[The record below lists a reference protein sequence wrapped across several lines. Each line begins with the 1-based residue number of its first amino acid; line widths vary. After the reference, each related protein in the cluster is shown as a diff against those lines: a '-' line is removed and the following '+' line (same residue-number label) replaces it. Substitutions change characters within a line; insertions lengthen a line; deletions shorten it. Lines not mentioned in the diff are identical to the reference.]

1 MSIADSIIK
10 GTYGNNNTV
19 GIKYSSKKTSIAD
32 SIINGSYY
40 ETLKKRKKEKEEE
53 QKRIAEQQKL
63 EKEQQVKKQVEN
75 VSTYGPTTQTNKVQT
90 VTDKLKNIAPVSNE
104 AIKSNSQIGETQK
117 VTRSDVKAQ
126 QKATEINQDL
136 KNGNKAS
143 AIGAIL
149 NGIPEGIKSGV
160 AKSINALNILGART
174 FDEQD
179 KKINWMQDEILKDK
193 PNATANRLKDMP
205 SFANRAKNKLLDKAE
220 DLDDR
225 TAMHSKTVS
234 QIENSK
240 VKTAAGVSSSIGEM
254 VPAMISNIIAPGSGI
269 YASAVQNAGGSAM
282 ETLNSDRNNI
292 DKAVRTGVLKGTAS
306 ALTEKIT
313 GGNLI
318 AKGGLDNAI
327 GRVIKGNVKSKIGQ
341 NLLYK
346 GYQILGEMGEEQL
359 ENEAGYVIDKV
370 INNKDMPD
378 LKQRWEEATE
388 TAKMTGLTT
397 IALNLVGLGGGSID
411 DVELS
416 DMSTKDKKTI
426 KDILERAKK
435 TGTFKEGEL
444 ADLVSKTDVD
454 NKIAP
459 IKDLDYL
466 ESAKKNNIDTNNETV
481 RSIARITNERGIKAS
496 YDSNAF
502 TNTNQNAL
510 WRIKTDENGNVTREV
525 IINPNADTNKTLQNI
540 AIHELTHDIEGTE
553 QYNQIKDIIL
563 KYDKTKNGFE
573 EARKSL
579 AETYS
584 KMYDKN
590 SADFNEL
597 VDNEAVA
604 DILGNKLGDQDFI
617 NNLTMQN
624 RTLGQ
629 KIYDWVVDKFNKL
642 NGKLG
647 YKSEKIYWADVK
659 NKFENAFKQEYQNT
673 NNQTS
678 RFSIQTT
685 ADGNKY
691 VKVDTNQDIFEGKNI
706 NEQIKIARRY
716 ILDNFRENGINFN
729 ESNIKVTS
737 KTANEY
743 THPKNKLP
751 QSTRESKIKA
761 STELDNLL
769 NISEYQYSSKDD
781 GRHSFAKDGWDYY
794 KTVFEVNGVKFEGLI
809 NIAKDG
815 NKKTFYDVTKIK
827 RISQNRS
834 TSANAFSTSL
844 TNSNNSIAPIKDD
857 VNTTKY
863 SMQESENNTQLSERA
878 EKELHRYVHM
888 NKEELN
894 KAFSDAVENKENMLE
909 EYNRLSKEYKD
920 FQKSEEFINV
930 LKNED
935 YDSEIWSK
943 AGKYADKLRYYNENY
958 EKYKAQQDAINSLL
972 MGKKADVRSS
982 KQIVKEAEKHFGIT
996 DNFKETAYIDINGN
1010 QIDFSGKHEGGMSG
1024 SRSLDHR
1031 QINEIDIDMQ
1041 SFINM
1046 GNIRII
1052 PEGNGINLSMEPNEK
1067 QYITLSKYIDN
1078 ADGEIYIDIDKS
1090 SNTYDSAEYKAGTST
1105 SKIISDIQ
1113 YYFKNGTFP
1122 KQSELAQFR
1131 YSLTKN
1137 NAWQEYLNKNYK
1149 NTGRGETIKDVKL
1162 APVNNKT
1169 LKSIAPVNSETTN
1182 IQKNY
1187 NLTDEDLSVLNKIY
1201 EKEGKTE
1208 VLTKK
1213 EKAKILE
1220 KYASDKY
1227 KFGDSLDILAQKFVN
1242 KGHYIDKLSEDA
1254 KNPELKFMYDR
1265 NLNSFAE
1272 GQYVIGVAQTDN
1284 NGKKIGKSIND
1295 IWKPIEEAKLT
1306 KEFSDYLVN
1315 MHNANTS
1322 ERGKYIIGKDIG
1334 PTKSS
1339 AIALELEQKHPEF
1352 KKYAKEI
1359 KEFNHNNLLNLKD
1372 AGMITQDT
1380 IDYIE
1385 TMYPNY
1391 IPISRNFDGNSYVGD
1406 NEKTGAAGP
1415 LKRLKGGSTDIQP
1428 LKDGLAEQAI
1438 RIKRLINQNKLGQ
1451 ELAKT
1456 LVNAKV
1462 DENIDVEVAQSLL
1475 FELDTL
1481 VDTDQKGNK
1490 YYTYFEDGKLQ
1501 KLKINDKLYESLRP
1515 SERSKIES
1523 TLTLKGIQ
1531 KLTNLQRSLL
1541 TSDNPVFIATNFF
1554 KDIQDGAFNSKYSKK
1569 FFKNYGKALNEIVTK
1584 GKYYESYMA
1593 NGGMSNTY
1601 FEYDT
1606 GVKKKGNK
1614 FVEKIRN
1621 ANEIVEQLPRLSE
1634 FISTLEDGKSLNE
1647 ALYNAAEIT
1656 TNFKRGGDIT
1666 KAFNRNGFN
1675 FLNASIQGL
1684 DKQFRNFSGK
1694 NGAKGYANLLVKATV
1709 MGVAPAV
1716 LNHMLLDDDDD
1727 YEKLPESTKDLYYL
1741 FKYGDGKF
1749 IRIPK
1754 GRVLSIFGSAARRTL
1769 ETAEGQEEAWKDFKN
1784 TVKNQIAPNNPWEDN
1799 LLAPIRAVKNN
1810 KTWYGGDLVSSRLQK
1825 ELPKNQYD
1833 ETTDNLSKWLG
1844 AKLNVSPKKINY
1856 LIDQYSG
1863 GIGDVL
1869 LPEITPQAKKNVIV
1883 DKFTTDSVLKNKNV
1897 GKFYETLEKQTQ
1909 IANDSFATDE
1919 DQLQLKYLNSVSK
1932 EMGDL
1937 YKEKRKIQMSN
1948 ISNKEKTA
1956 KVREIQEKIN
1966 TLAEKGLSNYNTGIK
1981 TKNSYKAGGENYYKD
1996 GKGEWQKLD
2005 DDELK
2010 GGLSVDTY
2018 ADYKQKVYKETQSKR
2033 ESGKLTK
2040 TQSLKDKDKLEILLN
2055 SNYSSKEKTA
2065 IYENYIL
2072 SSTNTTYPLLKK
2084 SGIDIDE
2091 YMKYL
2096 QQDFK
2101 SEKKDNGTTSG
2112 KTVAGSAKRKTY
2124 KYVNSM
2130 NISYEQ
2136 KLLLLGT
2143 QYKLNN
2149 AERTKLY
2156 NYVKTLDYSQEEMQK
2171 VFEKLQGF
2179 TVYKDGRVTW

>member
-63 EKEQQVKKQVEN
+63 EKEQQVKKQIEN

-254 VPAMISNIIAPGSGI
+254 IPAMISNIIAPGSGI

-327 GRVIKGNVKSKIGQ
+327 GRAIKGNVKSKIGQ

-629 KIYDWVVDKFNKL
+629 KIYDWVVDKLNKL

-685 ADGNKY
+685 A
-691 VKVDTNQDIFEGKNI
+691 
-706 NEQIKIARRY
+706 
-716 ILDNFRENGINFN
+716 
-729 ESNIKVTS
+729 
-737 KTANEY
+737 
-743 THPKNKLP
+743 
-751 QSTRESKIKA
+751 
-761 STELDNLL
+761 
-769 NISEYQYSSKDD
+769 
-781 GRHSFAKDGWDYY
+781 
-794 KTVFEVNGVKFEGLI
+794 
-809 NIAKDG
+809 DG

-863 SMQESENNTQLSERA
+863 SMQESENN
-878 EKELHRYVHM
+878 
-888 NKEELN
+888 
-894 KAFSDAVENKENMLE
+894 
-909 EYNRLSKEYKD
+909 
-920 FQKSEEFINV
+920 
-930 LKNED
+930 
-935 YDSEIWSK
+935 
-943 AGKYADKLRYYNENY
+943 
-958 EKYKAQQDAINSLL
+958 
-972 MGKKADVRSS
+972 
-982 KQIVKEAEKHFGIT
+982 
-996 DNFKETAYIDINGN
+996 
-1010 QIDFSGKHEGGMSG
+1010 
-1024 SRSLDHR
+1024 
-1031 QINEIDIDMQ
+1031 
-1041 SFINM
+1041 
-1046 GNIRII
+1046 
-1052 PEGNGINLSMEPNEK
+1052 
-1067 QYITLSKYIDN
+1067 
-1078 ADGEIYIDIDKS
+1078 
-1090 SNTYDSAEYKAGTST
+1090 
-1105 SKIISDIQ
+1105 
-1113 YYFKNGTFP
+1113 
-1122 KQSELAQFR
+1122 
-1131 YSLTKN
+1131 
-1137 NAWQEYLNKNYK
+1137 AWQEYLNKNYK
-1149 NTGRGETIKDVKL
+1149 NTGRGEAIKDVKL
-1162 APVNNKT
+1162 APVKNNVAPSMGNNVLSVAENRQKKSMNPAEIAN
-1169 LKSIAPVNSETTN
+1169 LKLDDASTTPKLET
-1182 IQKNY
+1182 KNY
-1187 NLTDEDLSVLNKIY
+1187 KPGNKQSSFTSNILNDAQFLNKDLRQEMGKDENVRYYSGITNAETLEKAY
-1201 EKEGKTE
+1201 NSLKEGGEKETLNWFSKNE
-1208 VLTKK
+1208 KNISAEDVTKGW
-1213 EKAKILE
+1213 IL
-1220 KYASDKY
+1220 
-1227 KFGDSLDILAQKFVN
+1227 
-1242 KGHYIDKLSEDA
+1242 
-1254 KNPELKFMYDR
+1254 LK
-1265 NLNSFAE
+1265 
-1272 GQYVIGVAQTDN
+1272 QYQ
-1284 NGKKIGKSIND
+1284 
-1295 IWKPIEEAKLT
+1295 
-1306 KEFSDYLVN
+1306 
-1315 MHNANTS
+1315 
-1322 ERGKYIIGKDIG
+1322 
-1334 PTKSS
+1334 
-1339 AIALELEQKHPEF
+1339 
-1352 KKYAKEI
+1352 
-1359 KEFNHNNLLNLKD
+1359 D
-1372 AGMITQDT
+1372 AG
-1380 IDYIE
+1380 DYQ
-1385 TMYPNY
+1385 
-1391 IPISRNFDGNSYVGD
+1391 
-1406 NEKTGAAGP
+1406 GA
-1415 LKRLKGGSTDIQP
+1415 
-1428 LKDGLAEQAI
+1428 
-1438 RIKRLINQNKLGQ
+1438 
-1451 ELAKT
+1451 
-1456 LVNAKV
+1456 
-1462 DENIDVEVAQSLL
+1462 VEVAKKMRQMGTSAGQAVQAYNIMARMSPEGMFYYAQS
-1475 FELDTL
+1475 ELNEAFNKMIEGKSKQWIEKNQDKFTLTPEETQTIIDTMKE
-1481 VDTDQKGNK
+1481 VGEM
-1490 YYTYFEDGKLQ
+1490 EDGREKTVKLA
-1501 KLKINDKLYESLRP
+1501 E
-1515 SERSKIES
+1515 
-1523 TLTLKGIQ
+1523 IQ
-1531 KLTNLQRSLL
+1531 KLV
-1541 TSDNPVFIATNFF
+1541 SDKIPASAGQSIKAWMRISMLFNPKTQVRNVMGNSVVLPVNATADVFSGAMDKLISKKTGVRTTGVTKEGIKGYAKGFGKGLFESYDDFRKGINTRNVEGNRFEIGEGKSF
-1554 KDIQDGAFNSKYSKK
+1554 KDKGL
-1569 FFKNYGKALNEIVTK
+1569 GKALNRVDSLLSFSLDAGDRGFYEASFTNSINNQLVLNNTTEVTQDMIDIATQEALQRTWQDDNSYTQTVLSIRKNLNKLNVKGYGLGDVLIPFAKTPANLTKAIVDYSPVGLVKTLALDARKFNNSLSNGQYSPQLQHKFVQNLGKGMAGSLLYVLGYGLAKAGIATGESDDDKDVKNFMKNSLGIGSYSIKVGDKSFSYDWAQPVATPLAIMTNYVKYSKDNPDASAINKAIKSLDIGTEQLLQQSFMESLNTVLNGTGTTMENLSKAILDLPARSIPTFSKQIADMVDETQRTTFEYGKPVQSAINSVISKIPFASKSLPASVDTLGHEVKKYGGNNNLWNVMFNPANTNKGQLSKAGKEIYDVYMQTGDTTIFPRTAPYYINSKGEKVNMTSQERNQFQRVT
-1584 GKYYESYMA
+1584 GKYVENSLNSLMKDADYKKL
-1593 NGGMSNTY
+1593 SN
-1601 FEYDT
+1601 D
-1606 GVKKKGNK
+1606 KKA
-1614 FVEKIRN
+1614 EII
-1621 ANEIVEQLPRLSE
+1621 NEIVSD
-1634 FISTLEDGKSLNE
+1634 SYS
-1647 ALYNAAEIT
+1647 
-1656 TNFKRGGDIT
+1656 
-1666 KAFNRNGFN
+1666 KAKY
-1675 FLNASIQGL
+1675 
-1684 DKQFRNFSGK
+1684 D
-1694 NGAKGYANLLVKATV
+1694 
-1709 MGVAPAV
+1709 V
-1716 LNHMLLDDDDD
+1716 LKIDSKE
-1727 YEKLPESTKDLYYL
+1727 YEKKRNTLKDVKPSSYYNYK
-1741 FKYGDGKF
+1741 FK
-1749 IRIPK
+1749 
-1754 GRVLSIFGSAARRTL
+1754 T
-1769 ETAEGQEEAWKDFKN
+1769 EGMKKDN
-1784 TVKNQIAPNNPWEDN
+1784 
-1799 LLAPIRAVKNN
+1799 
-1810 KTWYGGDLVSSRLQK
+1810 
-1825 ELPKNQYD
+1825 
-1833 ETTDNLSKWLG
+1833 
-1844 AKLNVSPKKINY
+1844 
-1856 LIDQYSG
+1856 
-1863 GIGDVL
+1863 
-1869 LPEITPQAKKNVIV
+1869 
-1883 DKFTTDSVLKNKNV
+1883 
-1897 GKFYETLEKQTQ
+1897 
-1909 IANDSFATDE
+1909 
-1919 DQLQLKYLNSVSK
+1919 
-1932 EMGDL
+1932 
-1937 YKEKRKIQMSN
+1937 
-1948 ISNKEKTA
+1948 
-1956 KVREIQEKIN
+1956 EKIN
-1966 TLAEKGLSNYNTGIK
+1966 VLVNANYT
-1981 TKNSYKAGGENYYKD
+1981 D
-1996 GKGEWQKLD
+1996 
-2005 DDELK
+2005 
-2010 GGLSVDTY
+2010 
-2018 ADYKQKVYKETQSKR
+2018 
-2033 ESGKLTK
+2033 
-2040 TQSLKDKDKLEILLN
+2040 
-2055 SNYSSKEKTA
+2055 KEKTA

-2124 KYVNSM
+2124 EYVNSM

>member
-10 GTYGNNNTV
+10 GTYGNNNTG

-234 QIENSK
+234 QIKNNK
-240 VKTAAGVSSSIGEM
+240 VKTAAGVSNSIGEM

-282 ETLNSDRNNI
+282 ETLNSERSNI
-292 DKAVRTGVLKGTAS
+292 NKAVGTGVLKGAAS

-318 AKGGLDNAI
+318 TKGGLDNAV
-327 GRVIKGNVKSKIGQ
+327 GRAIKGNVKSKIGQ

-397 IALNLVGLGGGSID
+397 IALNLVGLGGGTID

-769 NISEYQYSSKDD
+769 NVSEYQYSSKDD

-863 SMQESENNTQLSERA
+863 SMQESENN
-878 EKELHRYVHM
+878 
-888 NKEELN
+888 
-894 KAFSDAVENKENMLE
+894 
-909 EYNRLSKEYKD
+909 
-920 FQKSEEFINV
+920 
-930 LKNED
+930 
-935 YDSEIWSK
+935 
-943 AGKYADKLRYYNENY
+943 
-958 EKYKAQQDAINSLL
+958 
-972 MGKKADVRSS
+972 
-982 KQIVKEAEKHFGIT
+982 
-996 DNFKETAYIDINGN
+996 
-1010 QIDFSGKHEGGMSG
+1010 
-1024 SRSLDHR
+1024 
-1031 QINEIDIDMQ
+1031 
-1041 SFINM
+1041 
-1046 GNIRII
+1046 
-1052 PEGNGINLSMEPNEK
+1052 
-1067 QYITLSKYIDN
+1067 
-1078 ADGEIYIDIDKS
+1078 
-1090 SNTYDSAEYKAGTST
+1090 
-1105 SKIISDIQ
+1105 
-1113 YYFKNGTFP
+1113 
-1122 KQSELAQFR
+1122 
-1131 YSLTKN
+1131 
-1137 NAWQEYLNKNYK
+1137 AWQEYLNNNYK
-1149 NTGRGETIKDVKL
+1149 NTGRGEAIKDVKL
-1162 APVNNKT
+1162 APV
-1169 LKSIAPVNSETTN
+1169 KSEN
-1182 IQKNY
+1182 IQNNY
-1187 NLTDEDLSVLNKIY
+1187 NLTDDDLSVLNKIY

-1254 KNPELKFMYDR
+1254 KNPELKFIYDR

-1322 ERGKYIIGKDIG
+1322 ERGKYIIGRDIG
-1334 PTKSS
+1334 PTESS

-1391 IPISRNFDGNSYVGD
+1391 IPISRSFDGNSYVED

-1428 LKDGLAEQAI
+1428 LKDGLAGQAI

-1462 DENIDVEVAQSLL
+1462 DENIDVEVAPSLL

-1515 SERSKIES
+1515 SERSKLES
-1523 TLTLKGIQ
+1523 TLPVKALQ
-1531 KLTNLQRSLL
+1531 KVTNLHRSLL

-1569 FFKNYGKALNEIVTK
+1569 FLKNYGKALNEIVTK

-1621 ANEIVEQLPRLSE
+1621 ANEVVEQLPRLSE

-1666 KAFNRNGFN
+1666 KAINRNGAN

-1769 ETAEGQEEAWKDFKN
+1769 ETAEGEKDSWKGFKD
-1784 TVKNQIAPNNPWEDN
+1784 TVVNQIAPNNPLEDN
-1799 LLAPIRAVKNN
+1799 ILAPVIAVKNN

-1869 LPEITPQAKKNVIV
+1869 LPEVTPQAKKNVIV

-1948 ISNKEKTA
+1948 ISNKEKAA

-2055 SNYSSKEKTA
+2055 SNYSSKEKSA

>member
-1 MSIADSIIK
+1 MRIVRISDLS
-10 GTYGNNNTV
+10 
-19 GIKYSSKKTSIAD
+19 
-32 SIINGSYY
+32 
-40 ETLKKRKKEKEEE
+40 EKEKKKWEEE
-53 QKRIAEQQKL
+53 LEQRKAAYRETIEARNSKTE
-63 EKEQQVKKQVEN
+63 EKTANISIPYSTVTQNNKQQ
-75 VSTYGPTTQTNKVQT
+75 TLTNK
-90 VTDKLKNIAPVSNE
+90 LKAIAPINNE
-104 AIKSNSQIGETQK
+104 PIKSTSKIGETQK
-117 VTRSDVKAQ
+117 ATLSDVKAQ
-126 QKATEINQDL
+126 EKAKKINADL
-136 KNGNKAS
+136 KNDNKAS
-143 AIGAIL
+143 AIGAVL
-149 NGIPEGIKSGV
+149 NGIPEGIKSGI
-160 AKSINALNILGART
+160 AKTANAALVLGANSLNKEEKKTNWYLNKIFKGKTNAITNILTGSRDFLSNT
-174 FDEQD
+174 
-179 KKINWMQDEILKDK
+179 KD
-193 PNATANRLKDMP
+193 
-205 SFANRAKNKLLDKAE
+205 KLLDIAE

-225 TAMHSKTVS
+225 TTMHSKTVS
-234 QIENSK
+234 QIENK
-240 VKTAAGVSSSIGEM
+240 TTKTAAGVSNSIGEM
-254 VPAMISNIIAPGSGI
+254 IPSIVANIAVPGSGI

-327 GRVIKGNVKSKIGQ
+327 GRAIKGNVKGKIGQ

-444 ADLVSKTDVD
+444 ADLVSKTDTD

-769 NISEYQYSSKDD
+769 NVSEYQYSSKDD

-863 SMQESENNTQLSERA
+863 SMQESENN
-878 EKELHRYVHM
+878 
-888 NKEELN
+888 
-894 KAFSDAVENKENMLE
+894 
-909 EYNRLSKEYKD
+909 
-920 FQKSEEFINV
+920 
-930 LKNED
+930 
-935 YDSEIWSK
+935 
-943 AGKYADKLRYYNENY
+943 
-958 EKYKAQQDAINSLL
+958 
-972 MGKKADVRSS
+972 
-982 KQIVKEAEKHFGIT
+982 
-996 DNFKETAYIDINGN
+996 
-1010 QIDFSGKHEGGMSG
+1010 
-1024 SRSLDHR
+1024 
-1031 QINEIDIDMQ
+1031 
-1041 SFINM
+1041 
-1046 GNIRII
+1046 
-1052 PEGNGINLSMEPNEK
+1052 
-1067 QYITLSKYIDN
+1067 
-1078 ADGEIYIDIDKS
+1078 
-1090 SNTYDSAEYKAGTST
+1090 
-1105 SKIISDIQ
+1105 
-1113 YYFKNGTFP
+1113 
-1122 KQSELAQFR
+1122 
-1131 YSLTKN
+1131 
-1137 NAWQEYLNKNYK
+1137 AWQEYLNNNYK

-1162 APVNNKT
+1162 APVKN
-1169 LKSIAPVNSETTN
+1169 EN
-1182 IQKNY
+1182 IQNNY

-1254 KNPELKFMYDR
+1254 KNPELKFIYDR

-1295 IWKPIEEAKLT
+1295 IWEPIEEANLT

-1322 ERGKYIIGKDIG
+1322 ERGKYIIGRDIG
-1334 PTKSS
+1334 PTESS
-1339 AIALELEQKHPEF
+1339 AIALKLEQKHPEF

-1391 IPISRNFDGNSYVGD
+1391 IPISRNFDSNSYVGD

-1428 LKDGLAEQAI
+1428 LKDGLAGQAI

-1462 DENIDVEVAQSLL
+1462 DENIDVEVAPSLL

-1515 SERSKIES
+1515 SERSKLES
-1523 TLTLKGIQ
+1523 TLPVKALQ
-1531 KLTNLQRSLL
+1531 KVTSLHRSLL

-1569 FFKNYGKALNEIVTK
+1569 FLKNYGKALNEIVTK

-1621 ANEIVEQLPRLSE
+1621 ANEVVEQLPRLSE

-1666 KAFNRNGFN
+1666 KAINRNGAN

-1769 ETAEGQEEAWKDFKN
+1769 ETAEGEKDSWKGFKD
-1784 TVKNQIAPNNPWEDN
+1784 TVVNQIAPNNPLEDN
-1799 LLAPIRAVKNN
+1799 ILAPVIAVKNN

-1844 AKLNVSPKKINY
+1844 AKLNASPKKINY

-2033 ESGKLTK
+2033 KEGKLTK

-2055 SNYSSKEKTA
+2055 SNYSSKEKSA

-2124 KYVNSM
+2124 EYVNSM

-2179 TVYKDGRVTW
+2179 TVYKNGRVTW

>member
-318 AKGGLDNAI
+318 TKGGLDNAV
-327 GRVIKGNVKSKIGQ
+327 GRAIKGNVKSKIGQ

-769 NISEYQYSSKDD
+769 NVSEYQYSSKDD

-863 SMQESENNTQLSERA
+863 SMQESENN
-878 EKELHRYVHM
+878 
-888 NKEELN
+888 
-894 KAFSDAVENKENMLE
+894 
-909 EYNRLSKEYKD
+909 
-920 FQKSEEFINV
+920 
-930 LKNED
+930 
-935 YDSEIWSK
+935 
-943 AGKYADKLRYYNENY
+943 
-958 EKYKAQQDAINSLL
+958 
-972 MGKKADVRSS
+972 
-982 KQIVKEAEKHFGIT
+982 
-996 DNFKETAYIDINGN
+996 
-1010 QIDFSGKHEGGMSG
+1010 
-1024 SRSLDHR
+1024 
-1031 QINEIDIDMQ
+1031 
-1041 SFINM
+1041 
-1046 GNIRII
+1046 
-1052 PEGNGINLSMEPNEK
+1052 
-1067 QYITLSKYIDN
+1067 
-1078 ADGEIYIDIDKS
+1078 
-1090 SNTYDSAEYKAGTST
+1090 
-1105 SKIISDIQ
+1105 
-1113 YYFKNGTFP
+1113 
-1122 KQSELAQFR
+1122 
-1131 YSLTKN
+1131 
-1137 NAWQEYLNKNYK
+1137 AWQEYLNKNYK

-1162 APVNNKT
+1162 APVKN
-1169 LKSIAPVNSETTN
+1169 EN
-1182 IQKNY
+1182 IQNNY
-1187 NLTDEDLSVLNKIY
+1187 NLTDDDLSVLNKIY

-1254 KNPELKFMYDR
+1254 KNPELKFIYDR

-1322 ERGKYIIGKDIG
+1322 ERGKYIIGRDIG
-1334 PTKSS
+1334 PTESS

-1428 LKDGLAEQAI
+1428 LKDGLAGQAI

-1462 DENIDVEVAQSLL
+1462 DENIDVEVAPSLL

-1515 SERSKIES
+1515 SERSKLES
-1523 TLTLKGIQ
+1523 TLPVKALQ
-1531 KLTNLQRSLL
+1531 KVTNLHRSLL

-1569 FFKNYGKALNEIVTK
+1569 FLKNYGKALNEIVTK

-1621 ANEIVEQLPRLSE
+1621 ANEVVEQLPRLSE

-1666 KAFNRNGFN
+1666 KAINRNGAN

-1769 ETAEGQEEAWKDFKN
+1769 ETAEGEKDSWKGFKD
-1784 TVKNQIAPNNPWEDN
+1784 TVVNQIAPNNPLEDN
-1799 LLAPIRAVKNN
+1799 ILAPVIAVKNN

-1869 LPEITPQAKKNVIV
+1869 LPEVTPQAKKNVIV

>member
-327 GRVIKGNVKSKIGQ
+327 GRAIKGNVKSKIGQ

-444 ADLVSKTDVD
+444 ADLVSKTDTD

-769 NISEYQYSSKDD
+769 NVSEYQYSSKDD

-863 SMQESENNTQLSERA
+863 SMQESENN
-878 EKELHRYVHM
+878 
-888 NKEELN
+888 
-894 KAFSDAVENKENMLE
+894 
-909 EYNRLSKEYKD
+909 
-920 FQKSEEFINV
+920 
-930 LKNED
+930 
-935 YDSEIWSK
+935 
-943 AGKYADKLRYYNENY
+943 
-958 EKYKAQQDAINSLL
+958 
-972 MGKKADVRSS
+972 
-982 KQIVKEAEKHFGIT
+982 
-996 DNFKETAYIDINGN
+996 
-1010 QIDFSGKHEGGMSG
+1010 
-1024 SRSLDHR
+1024 
-1031 QINEIDIDMQ
+1031 
-1041 SFINM
+1041 
-1046 GNIRII
+1046 
-1052 PEGNGINLSMEPNEK
+1052 
-1067 QYITLSKYIDN
+1067 
-1078 ADGEIYIDIDKS
+1078 
-1090 SNTYDSAEYKAGTST
+1090 
-1105 SKIISDIQ
+1105 
-1113 YYFKNGTFP
+1113 
-1122 KQSELAQFR
+1122 
-1131 YSLTKN
+1131 
-1137 NAWQEYLNKNYK
+1137 AWQEYLNKNYK
-1149 NTGRGETIKDVKL
+1149 NTGRGEAIKDVKL
-1162 APVNNKT
+1162 APVKN
-1169 LKSIAPVNSETTN
+1169 EN
-1182 IQKNY
+1182 IQNNY
-1187 NLTDEDLSVLNKIY
+1187 NLTDDDLSVLNKIY

-1254 KNPELKFMYDR
+1254 KNPELKFIYDR

-1322 ERGKYIIGKDIG
+1322 ERGKYIIGRDIG
-1334 PTKSS
+1334 PTESS

-1428 LKDGLAEQAI
+1428 LKDGLAGQAI

-1462 DENIDVEVAQSLL
+1462 DENIDVEVAPSLL

-1501 KLKINDKLYESLRP
+1501 KLKINDKLYEALRP
-1515 SERSKIES
+1515 SERSKLES
-1523 TLTLKGIQ
+1523 TLPVKALQ
-1531 KLTNLQRSLL
+1531 KVTNLHRSLL

-1569 FFKNYGKALNEIVTK
+1569 FLKNYGKALNEIVTK

-1621 ANEIVEQLPRLSE
+1621 ANEVVEQLPRLSE

-1666 KAFNRNGFN
+1666 KAINRNGAN

-1769 ETAEGQEEAWKDFKN
+1769 ETAEGEKDSWKGFKD
-1784 TVKNQIAPNNPWEDN
+1784 TVVNQIAPNNPLEDN
-1799 LLAPIRAVKNN
+1799 ILAPVIAVKNN

>member
-318 AKGGLDNAI
+318 AKGGLDNVI
-327 GRVIKGNVKSKIGQ
+327 GRAIKGNVKSKIGQ

-510 WRIKTDENGNVTREV
+510 WRIKTDESGNVTREV

-659 NKFENAFKQEYQNT
+659 NKFENAFKQEYQGLDT
-673 NNQTS
+673 NKTKL
-678 RFSIQTT
+678 SIEQNNK
-685 ADGNKY
+685 GKY
-691 VKVDTNQDIFEGKNI
+691 VKADRQVITGNDSLKWEAQVENYINNNIRQGKDVQVETENGDILTITKDTAGKARFRNKITDKNGNTRYLNNKEFLSKLTAETHVDELAQISQKINKKPIPDYKNHKFARDGFDYRSAYFEDFDGQYYKITMSVGKN
-706 NEQIKIARRY
+706 
-716 ILDNFRENGINFN
+716 GIIDTIY
-729 ESNIKVTS
+729 NIGKM
-737 KTANEY
+737 
-743 THPKNKLP
+743 
-751 QSTRESKIKA
+751 
-761 STELDNLL
+761 D
-769 NISEYQYSSKDD
+769 
-781 GRHSFAKDGWDYY
+781 
-794 KTVFEVNGVKFEGLI
+794 
-809 NIAKDG
+809 
-815 NKKTFYDVTKIK
+815 KK
-827 RISQNRS
+827 NRS
-834 TSANAFSTSL
+834 KSSLVAQRPSDKKITSNEEITSI
-844 TNSNNSIAPIKDD
+844 NSIAPIKDD

-863 SMQESENNTQLSERA
+863 SMQES
-878 EKELHRYVHM
+878 
-888 NKEELN
+888 
-894 KAFSDAVENKENMLE
+894 
-909 EYNRLSKEYKD
+909 
-920 FQKSEEFINV
+920 
-930 LKNED
+930 
-935 YDSEIWSK
+935 
-943 AGKYADKLRYYNENY
+943 
-958 EKYKAQQDAINSLL
+958 
-972 MGKKADVRSS
+972 
-982 KQIVKEAEKHFGIT
+982 
-996 DNFKETAYIDINGN
+996 
-1010 QIDFSGKHEGGMSG
+1010 
-1024 SRSLDHR
+1024 
-1031 QINEIDIDMQ
+1031 
-1041 SFINM
+1041 
-1046 GNIRII
+1046 
-1052 PEGNGINLSMEPNEK
+1052 
-1067 QYITLSKYIDN
+1067 
-1078 ADGEIYIDIDKS
+1078 
-1090 SNTYDSAEYKAGTST
+1090 
-1105 SKIISDIQ
+1105 
-1113 YYFKNGTFP
+1113 
-1122 KQSELAQFR
+1122 
-1131 YSLTKN
+1131 KN

-1254 KNPELKFMYDR
+1254 KNPELKFIYDR

-1284 NGKKIGKSIND
+1284 NGNKIGKSLND

-1322 ERGKYIIGKDIG
+1322 ERGKYIIGRDIG
-1334 PTKSS
+1334 PTESS

-1391 IPISRNFDGNSYVGD
+1391 IPISRNYDGNSYVGD

-1428 LKDGLAEQAI
+1428 LKDGLAGQAI

-1462 DENIDVEVAQSLL
+1462 DENIDVEVAPSLL

-1515 SERSKIES
+1515 SERSKLES
-1523 TLTLKGIQ
+1523 TLPVKALQ
-1531 KLTNLQRSLL
+1531 KVTNLHRSLL

-1569 FFKNYGKALNEIVTK
+1569 FLKNYGKALNEIVTK

-1621 ANEIVEQLPRLSE
+1621 ANEVVEQLPRLSE

-1666 KAFNRNGFN
+1666 KAINRNGAN

-1769 ETAEGQEEAWKDFKN
+1769 ETAEGEKDSWKGFKD
-1784 TVKNQIAPNNPWEDN
+1784 TVVNQIAPNNPLEDN
-1799 LLAPIRAVKNN
+1799 ILAPVIAVKNN

-1897 GKFYETLEKQTQ
+1897 EKFYETLEKQTQ

-2055 SNYSSKEKTA
+2055 SNYSSKEKSA

>member
-240 VKTAAGVSSSIGEM
+240 VKTAAGVSNSIGEM

-327 GRVIKGNVKSKIGQ
+327 GRAIKGNVKSKIGQ

-416 DMSTKDKKTI
+416 NMSTKDKKTI

-769 NISEYQYSSKDD
+769 NVSEYQYSSKDD

-794 KTVFEVNGVKFEGLI
+794 KTVFEVNEVKFEGLI

-863 SMQESENNTQLSERA
+863 SMQESENN
-878 EKELHRYVHM
+878 
-888 NKEELN
+888 
-894 KAFSDAVENKENMLE
+894 
-909 EYNRLSKEYKD
+909 
-920 FQKSEEFINV
+920 
-930 LKNED
+930 
-935 YDSEIWSK
+935 
-943 AGKYADKLRYYNENY
+943 
-958 EKYKAQQDAINSLL
+958 
-972 MGKKADVRSS
+972 
-982 KQIVKEAEKHFGIT
+982 
-996 DNFKETAYIDINGN
+996 
-1010 QIDFSGKHEGGMSG
+1010 
-1024 SRSLDHR
+1024 
-1031 QINEIDIDMQ
+1031 
-1041 SFINM
+1041 
-1046 GNIRII
+1046 
-1052 PEGNGINLSMEPNEK
+1052 
-1067 QYITLSKYIDN
+1067 
-1078 ADGEIYIDIDKS
+1078 
-1090 SNTYDSAEYKAGTST
+1090 
-1105 SKIISDIQ
+1105 
-1113 YYFKNGTFP
+1113 
-1122 KQSELAQFR
+1122 
-1131 YSLTKN
+1131 
-1137 NAWQEYLNKNYK
+1137 AWQEYLNKNYK
-1149 NTGRGETIKDVKL
+1149 NTGRGEAIKDVKL
-1162 APVNNKT
+1162 APVKN
-1169 LKSIAPVNSETTN
+1169 EN
-1182 IQKNY
+1182 IQNNY
-1187 NLTDEDLSVLNKIY
+1187 NLTDDDLSVLNKIY

-1254 KNPELKFMYDR
+1254 KNPELKFIYDR

-1322 ERGKYIIGKDIG
+1322 ERGKYIIGRDIG
-1334 PTKSS
+1334 PTESS

-1428 LKDGLAEQAI
+1428 LKDGLAGQAI

-1462 DENIDVEVAQSLL
+1462 DENIDVEVAPSLL

-1515 SERSKIES
+1515 SERSKLES
-1523 TLTLKGIQ
+1523 TLPVKALQ
-1531 KLTNLQRSLL
+1531 KVTNLHRSLL

-1569 FFKNYGKALNEIVTK
+1569 FLKNYGKALNEIVTK

-1621 ANEIVEQLPRLSE
+1621 ANEVVEQLPRLSE

-1666 KAFNRNGFN
+1666 KAINRNGAN

-1769 ETAEGQEEAWKDFKN
+1769 ETAEGEKDSWKGFKD
-1784 TVKNQIAPNNPWEDN
+1784 TVVNQIAPNNPLEDN
-1799 LLAPIRAVKNN
+1799 ILAPVIAVKNN

-2005 DDELK
+2005 NDELK
-2010 GGLSVDTY
+2010 GGVSVDTY

>member
-1 MSIADSIIK
+1 MGSFREYLNQK
-10 GTYGNNNTV
+10 NNSNSNV
-19 GIKYSSKKTSIAD
+19 NVYKNNSSFMEYH
-32 SIINGSYY
+32 N
-40 ETLKKRKKEKEEE
+40 KRNKEREEKRKEEE
-53 QKRIAEQQKL
+53 ERRKREEQQKI
-63 EKEQQVKKQVEN
+63 EQEQKKQDLLKEMKN
-75 VSTYGPTTQTNKVQT
+75 NISTSPVDNKKNETTL
-90 VTDKLKNIAPVSNE
+90 KLAPVNNE
-104 AIKSNSQIGETQK
+104 PLKSSENLGELQK
-117 VTRSDVKAQ
+117 VTSSDIKAQ
-126 QKATEINQDL
+126 KQAEKINRDL
-136 KNGNKAS
+136 KNGDNAS

-160 AKSINALNILGART
+160 AKITNAALILGAKSL
-174 FDEQD
+174 DEQD
-179 KKINWMQDEILKDK
+179 KRANWMQNEMLKAN
-193 PNATANRLKDMP
+193 PNAEANKLKDMP
-205 SFANRAKNKLLDKAE
+205 SFASRAKDKLLDKAE
-220 DLDDR
+220 ELEDR
-225 TAMHSKTVS
+225 TAAHGKTVS
-234 QIENSK
+234 QIENNTI
-240 VKTAAGVSSSIGEM
+240 KTAAGVSSSIGEM
-254 VPAMISNIIAPGSGI
+254 IPSIASNIIAPGSGI

-292 DKAVRTGVLKGTAS
+292 DKAVGTGVLKGTVT

-318 AKGGLDNAI
+318 AKGGLDNAV

-496 YDSNAF
+496 YDSDIF

-510 WRIKTDENGNVTREV
+510 WRIKTDENGNATREV

-647 YKSEKIYWADVK
+647 YKNEKIYWADVK
-659 NKFENAFKQEYQNT
+659 NKFENAFKQEYQGLDT
-673 NNQTS
+673 NKTKL
-678 RFSIQTT
+678 SIEQNNK
-685 ADGNKY
+685 GKY
-691 VKVDTNQDIFEGKNI
+691 VKADRQVITGNDSLKWESQVENYINNNIRQGKDVQVKTESGDILTITKDTAGKARFRNKITDKNGNTRYLNNKEFLSKLTAETHVDELAQISQKINKKPIPDYKNHKFARDGFDYRSAYFEDFDGQYYKITMSVGKN
-706 NEQIKIARRY
+706 
-716 ILDNFRENGINFN
+716 GIIDTIY
-729 ESNIKVTS
+729 NIGKM
-737 KTANEY
+737 
-743 THPKNKLP
+743 
-751 QSTRESKIKA
+751 
-761 STELDNLL
+761 D
-769 NISEYQYSSKDD
+769 
-781 GRHSFAKDGWDYY
+781 
-794 KTVFEVNGVKFEGLI
+794 
-809 NIAKDG
+809 
-815 NKKTFYDVTKIK
+815 KK
-827 RISQNRS
+827 NRS
-834 TSANAFSTSL
+834 KSSLVAQRPSDKNITSNEDITSI
-844 TNSNNSIAPIKDD
+844 NSIAPIKDD

-863 SMQESENNTQLSERA
+863 SMQESENN
-878 EKELHRYVHM
+878 
-888 NKEELN
+888 
-894 KAFSDAVENKENMLE
+894 
-909 EYNRLSKEYKD
+909 
-920 FQKSEEFINV
+920 
-930 LKNED
+930 
-935 YDSEIWSK
+935 
-943 AGKYADKLRYYNENY
+943 
-958 EKYKAQQDAINSLL
+958 
-972 MGKKADVRSS
+972 
-982 KQIVKEAEKHFGIT
+982 
-996 DNFKETAYIDINGN
+996 
-1010 QIDFSGKHEGGMSG
+1010 
-1024 SRSLDHR
+1024 
-1031 QINEIDIDMQ
+1031 
-1041 SFINM
+1041 
-1046 GNIRII
+1046 
-1052 PEGNGINLSMEPNEK
+1052 
-1067 QYITLSKYIDN
+1067 
-1078 ADGEIYIDIDKS
+1078 
-1090 SNTYDSAEYKAGTST
+1090 
-1105 SKIISDIQ
+1105 
-1113 YYFKNGTFP
+1113 
-1122 KQSELAQFR
+1122 
-1131 YSLTKN
+1131 
-1137 NAWQEYLNKNYK
+1137 AWQEYLNNNYK

-1162 APVNNKT
+1162 APVKN
-1169 LKSIAPVNSETTN
+1169 EN
-1182 IQKNY
+1182 IQNNY

-1254 KNPELKFMYDR
+1254 KNPELKFIYDR

-1322 ERGKYIIGKDIG
+1322 ERGKYIIGRDIG
-1334 PTKSS
+1334 LTESS

-1415 LKRLKGGSTDIQP
+1415 LKRLKGGNTDIQP

-1462 DENIDVEVAQSLL
+1462 DENVDVEESPSSL
-1475 FELDTL
+1475 FERNTL

-1769 ETAEGQEEAWKDFKN
+1769 EIAEGQEEAWKDFKN

-1956 KVREIQEKIN
+1956 KVRAIQEKIN

-2033 ESGKLTK
+2033 KEGKLTK

-2055 SNYSSKEKTA
+2055 SNYSSKEKSA

-2101 SEKKDNGTTSG
+2101 SDKKENGTTSG
-2112 KTVAGSAKRKTY
+2112 KTVTGSAKRKTY
-2124 KYVNSM
+2124 EYVNSM

-2179 TVYKDGRVTW
+2179 TVYKNGRVTW

>member
-327 GRVIKGNVKSKIGQ
+327 GRAIKGNVKSKIGQ

-444 ADLVSKTDVD
+444 ADLVSKTDTD

-769 NISEYQYSSKDD
+769 NVSEYQYSSKDD

-863 SMQESENNTQLSERA
+863 SMQESENN
-878 EKELHRYVHM
+878 
-888 NKEELN
+888 
-894 KAFSDAVENKENMLE
+894 
-909 EYNRLSKEYKD
+909 
-920 FQKSEEFINV
+920 
-930 LKNED
+930 
-935 YDSEIWSK
+935 
-943 AGKYADKLRYYNENY
+943 
-958 EKYKAQQDAINSLL
+958 
-972 MGKKADVRSS
+972 
-982 KQIVKEAEKHFGIT
+982 
-996 DNFKETAYIDINGN
+996 
-1010 QIDFSGKHEGGMSG
+1010 
-1024 SRSLDHR
+1024 
-1031 QINEIDIDMQ
+1031 
-1041 SFINM
+1041 
-1046 GNIRII
+1046 
-1052 PEGNGINLSMEPNEK
+1052 
-1067 QYITLSKYIDN
+1067 
-1078 ADGEIYIDIDKS
+1078 
-1090 SNTYDSAEYKAGTST
+1090 
-1105 SKIISDIQ
+1105 
-1113 YYFKNGTFP
+1113 
-1122 KQSELAQFR
+1122 
-1131 YSLTKN
+1131 
-1137 NAWQEYLNKNYK
+1137 AWQEYLNKNYK
-1149 NTGRGETIKDVKL
+1149 NTGRGEAIKDVKL
-1162 APVNNKT
+1162 APVKN
-1169 LKSIAPVNSETTN
+1169 EN
-1182 IQKNY
+1182 IQNNY
-1187 NLTDEDLSVLNKIY
+1187 NLTDDDLSVLNKIY

-1254 KNPELKFMYDR
+1254 KNPELKFIYDR

-1322 ERGKYIIGKDIG
+1322 ERGKYIIGRDIG
-1334 PTKSS
+1334 PTESS

-1428 LKDGLAEQAI
+1428 LKDGLAGQAI

-1462 DENIDVEVAQSLL
+1462 DENIDVEVAPSLL

-1515 SERSKIES
+1515 SERSKLES
-1523 TLTLKGIQ
+1523 TLPVKALQ
-1531 KLTNLQRSLL
+1531 KVTNLHRSLL

-1569 FFKNYGKALNEIVTK
+1569 FLKNYGKALNEIVTK

-1621 ANEIVEQLPRLSE
+1621 ANEVVEQLPRLSE

-1666 KAFNRNGFN
+1666 KAINRNGAN

-1769 ETAEGQEEAWKDFKN
+1769 ETAEGEKDSWKGFKD
-1784 TVKNQIAPNNPWEDN
+1784 TVVNQIAPNNPLEDN
-1799 LLAPIRAVKNN
+1799 ILAPVIAVKNN

>member
-327 GRVIKGNVKSKIGQ
+327 GRAIKGNVKSKIGQ

-444 ADLVSKTDVD
+444 ADLVSKTDTD

-540 AIHELTHDIEGTE
+540 AIHELTHDIESTE

-769 NISEYQYSSKDD
+769 NVSEYQYSSKDD

-863 SMQESENNTQLSERA
+863 SMQESENN
-878 EKELHRYVHM
+878 
-888 NKEELN
+888 
-894 KAFSDAVENKENMLE
+894 
-909 EYNRLSKEYKD
+909 
-920 FQKSEEFINV
+920 
-930 LKNED
+930 
-935 YDSEIWSK
+935 
-943 AGKYADKLRYYNENY
+943 
-958 EKYKAQQDAINSLL
+958 
-972 MGKKADVRSS
+972 
-982 KQIVKEAEKHFGIT
+982 
-996 DNFKETAYIDINGN
+996 
-1010 QIDFSGKHEGGMSG
+1010 
-1024 SRSLDHR
+1024 
-1031 QINEIDIDMQ
+1031 
-1041 SFINM
+1041 
-1046 GNIRII
+1046 
-1052 PEGNGINLSMEPNEK
+1052 
-1067 QYITLSKYIDN
+1067 
-1078 ADGEIYIDIDKS
+1078 
-1090 SNTYDSAEYKAGTST
+1090 
-1105 SKIISDIQ
+1105 
-1113 YYFKNGTFP
+1113 
-1122 KQSELAQFR
+1122 
-1131 YSLTKN
+1131 
-1137 NAWQEYLNKNYK
+1137 AWQEYLNKNYK
-1149 NTGRGETIKDVKL
+1149 NTGRGEAIKDVKL
-1162 APVNNKT
+1162 APVKN
-1169 LKSIAPVNSETTN
+1169 EN
-1182 IQKNY
+1182 IQNNY
-1187 NLTDEDLSVLNKIY
+1187 NLTDDDLSVLNKIY

-1254 KNPELKFMYDR
+1254 KNPELKFIYDR

-1322 ERGKYIIGKDIG
+1322 ERGKYIIGRDIG
-1334 PTKSS
+1334 PTESS

-1428 LKDGLAEQAI
+1428 LKDGLAGQAI

-1462 DENIDVEVAQSLL
+1462 DENIDVEVAPSLL

-1515 SERSKIES
+1515 SERSKLES
-1523 TLTLKGIQ
+1523 TLPVKALQ
-1531 KLTNLQRSLL
+1531 KVTNLHRSLL

-1569 FFKNYGKALNEIVTK
+1569 FLKNYGKALNEIVTK

-1621 ANEIVEQLPRLSE
+1621 ANEVVEQLPRLSE

-1666 KAFNRNGFN
+1666 KAINRNGAN

-1769 ETAEGQEEAWKDFKN
+1769 ETAEGEKDSWKGFKD
-1784 TVKNQIAPNNPWEDN
+1784 TVVNQIAPNNPLEDN
-1799 LLAPIRAVKNN
+1799 ILAPVIAVKNN

>member
-90 VTDKLKNIAPVSNE
+90 VTDKLKKIAPVSNE

-225 TAMHSKTVS
+225 TSMHSKTVS

-254 VPAMISNIIAPGSGI
+254 IPAMISNIIAPGSGI

-327 GRVIKGNVKSKIGQ
+327 GRAIKGNVKSKIGQ

-444 ADLVSKTDVD
+444 ADLVSKTDTD

-496 YDSNAF
+496 YDSDIF

-629 KIYDWVVDKFNKL
+629 KIYDWVVDKLNKL

-685 ADGNKY
+685 A
-691 VKVDTNQDIFEGKNI
+691 
-706 NEQIKIARRY
+706 
-716 ILDNFRENGINFN
+716 
-729 ESNIKVTS
+729 
-737 KTANEY
+737 
-743 THPKNKLP
+743 
-751 QSTRESKIKA
+751 
-761 STELDNLL
+761 
-769 NISEYQYSSKDD
+769 
-781 GRHSFAKDGWDYY
+781 
-794 KTVFEVNGVKFEGLI
+794 
-809 NIAKDG
+809 DG

-863 SMQESENNTQLSERA
+863 SMQESENN
-878 EKELHRYVHM
+878 
-888 NKEELN
+888 
-894 KAFSDAVENKENMLE
+894 
-909 EYNRLSKEYKD
+909 
-920 FQKSEEFINV
+920 
-930 LKNED
+930 
-935 YDSEIWSK
+935 
-943 AGKYADKLRYYNENY
+943 
-958 EKYKAQQDAINSLL
+958 
-972 MGKKADVRSS
+972 
-982 KQIVKEAEKHFGIT
+982 
-996 DNFKETAYIDINGN
+996 
-1010 QIDFSGKHEGGMSG
+1010 
-1024 SRSLDHR
+1024 
-1031 QINEIDIDMQ
+1031 
-1041 SFINM
+1041 
-1046 GNIRII
+1046 
-1052 PEGNGINLSMEPNEK
+1052 
-1067 QYITLSKYIDN
+1067 
-1078 ADGEIYIDIDKS
+1078 
-1090 SNTYDSAEYKAGTST
+1090 
-1105 SKIISDIQ
+1105 
-1113 YYFKNGTFP
+1113 
-1122 KQSELAQFR
+1122 
-1131 YSLTKN
+1131 
-1137 NAWQEYLNKNYK
+1137 AWQEYLNKNYK
-1149 NTGRGETIKDVKL
+1149 NTGRGEAIKDVKL
-1162 APVNNKT
+1162 APVKNNVAPSMGNNVLSVAENRQKKSMNPAEIAN
-1169 LKSIAPVNSETTN
+1169 LKLDDASTTPKLET
-1182 IQKNY
+1182 KNY
-1187 NLTDEDLSVLNKIY
+1187 KPGNKQSSFTSNILNDAQFLNKDLRQEMGKDENVRYYSGITNAETLEKAY
-1201 EKEGKTE
+1201 NSLKEGGEKETLNWFSKN
-1208 VLTKK
+1208 
-1213 EKAKILE
+1213 EKNISAEDVAKGWIL
-1220 KYASDKY
+1220 
-1227 KFGDSLDILAQKFVN
+1227 
-1242 KGHYIDKLSEDA
+1242 
-1254 KNPELKFMYDR
+1254 LK
-1265 NLNSFAE
+1265 
-1272 GQYVIGVAQTDN
+1272 QYQ
-1284 NGKKIGKSIND
+1284 
-1295 IWKPIEEAKLT
+1295 
-1306 KEFSDYLVN
+1306 
-1315 MHNANTS
+1315 
-1322 ERGKYIIGKDIG
+1322 
-1334 PTKSS
+1334 
-1339 AIALELEQKHPEF
+1339 
-1352 KKYAKEI
+1352 
-1359 KEFNHNNLLNLKD
+1359 D
-1372 AGMITQDT
+1372 AG
-1380 IDYIE
+1380 DYQ
-1385 TMYPNY
+1385 
-1391 IPISRNFDGNSYVGD
+1391 
-1406 NEKTGAAGP
+1406 GA
-1415 LKRLKGGSTDIQP
+1415 
-1428 LKDGLAEQAI
+1428 
-1438 RIKRLINQNKLGQ
+1438 
-1451 ELAKT
+1451 
-1456 LVNAKV
+1456 
-1462 DENIDVEVAQSLL
+1462 VEVAKKMRQMGTSAGQAVQAYNIMARMSPEGMFYYAQS
-1475 FELDTL
+1475 ELNEAFNKMIEGKSKQWIEKNQDKFTLTPEETQTIIDTMKE
-1481 VDTDQKGNK
+1481 VGEM
-1490 YYTYFEDGKLQ
+1490 EDGREKTVKLA
-1501 KLKINDKLYESLRP
+1501 E
-1515 SERSKIES
+1515 
-1523 TLTLKGIQ
+1523 IQ
-1531 KLTNLQRSLL
+1531 KLV
-1541 TSDNPVFIATNFF
+1541 SDKIPASAGQSIKAWMRISMLFNPKTQVRNVMGNSVVLPVNATADVFSGAMDKLISKKTGVRTTGVTKEGIKGYAKGFGKGLFESYDDFRKGINTRNVEGNRFEIGEGKSF
-1554 KDIQDGAFNSKYSKK
+1554 KDKGL
-1569 FFKNYGKALNEIVTK
+1569 GKALNRVDSLLSFSLDAGDRGFYEASFTNSINNQLVLNNTTEVTQDMIDIATQEALQRTWQDDNSYTQTVLSIRKNLNKLNVKGYGLGDVLIPFAKTPANLTKAIVDYSPVGLVKTLALDARKFNNSLSNGQYSPQLQHKFVQNLGKGMAGSLLYVLGYGLAKAGIATGESDDDKDVKNFMKNSLGIGSYSIKVGDKSFSYDWAQPVATPLAIMTNYVKYSKDNPDASAINKAIKSLDIGTEQLLQQSFMESLNTVLNGTGTTMENLSKAILDLPARSIPTFSKQIADMVDETQRTTFEYGKPVQSAINSVISKIPFASKSLPASVDTLGHEVKKYGGNNNLWNVMFNPANTNKGQLSKAGKEIYDVYMQTGDTTIFPRTAPYYINSKGEKVNMTSQERNQFQRVT
-1584 GKYYESYMA
+1584 GKYVENSLNSLMKDADYKKL
-1593 NGGMSNTY
+1593 SN
-1601 FEYDT
+1601 D
-1606 GVKKKGNK
+1606 KKA
-1614 FVEKIRN
+1614 EII
-1621 ANEIVEQLPRLSE
+1621 NEIVSD
-1634 FISTLEDGKSLNE
+1634 SYS
-1647 ALYNAAEIT
+1647 
-1656 TNFKRGGDIT
+1656 
-1666 KAFNRNGFN
+1666 KAKY
-1675 FLNASIQGL
+1675 
-1684 DKQFRNFSGK
+1684 D
-1694 NGAKGYANLLVKATV
+1694 
-1709 MGVAPAV
+1709 V
-1716 LNHMLLDDDDD
+1716 LKIDSKE
-1727 YEKLPESTKDLYYL
+1727 YEKKRNILKDVKPSSYYNYK
-1741 FKYGDGKF
+1741 FK
-1749 IRIPK
+1749 
-1754 GRVLSIFGSAARRTL
+1754 T
-1769 ETAEGQEEAWKDFKN
+1769 EGMKKDN
-1784 TVKNQIAPNNPWEDN
+1784 E
-1799 LLAPIRAVKNN
+1799 
-1810 KTWYGGDLVSSRLQK
+1810 
-1825 ELPKNQYD
+1825 
-1833 ETTDNLSKWLG
+1833 
-1844 AKLNVSPKKINY
+1844 KLNVLVNANY
-1856 LIDQYSG
+1856 
-1863 GIGDVL
+1863 
-1869 LPEITPQAKKNVIV
+1869 
-1883 DKFTTDSVLKNKNV
+1883 TD
-1897 GKFYETLEKQTQ
+1897 
-1909 IANDSFATDE
+1909 
-1919 DQLQLKYLNSVSK
+1919 
-1932 EMGDL
+1932 
-1937 YKEKRKIQMSN
+1937 
-1948 ISNKEKTA
+1948 KEKTA
-1956 KVREIQEKIN
+1956 
-1966 TLAEKGLSNYNTGIK
+1966 L
-1981 TKNSYKAGGENYYKD
+1981 
-1996 GKGEWQKLD
+1996 
-2005 DDELK
+2005 
-2010 GGLSVDTY
+2010 
-2018 ADYKQKVYKETQSKR
+2018 
-2033 ESGKLTK
+2033 
-2040 TQSLKDKDKLEILLN
+2040 
-2055 SNYSSKEKTA
+2055 
-2065 IYENYIL
+2065 YENYIL

-2149 AERTKLY
+2149 EERTKLY

>member
-179 KKINWMQDEILKDK
+179 KKINWMQDEMLKDK

-327 GRVIKGNVKSKIGQ
+327 GRAIKGNVKGKIGQ

-359 ENEAGYVIDKV
+359 ENEAGYIIDKV
-370 INNKDMPD
+370 VNNKDMPD

-444 ADLVSKTDVD
+444 ADLVSKTDTD
-454 NKIAP
+454 NKFAP

-617 NNLTMQN
+617 NNLTMKN

-769 NISEYQYSSKDD
+769 NVSEYQYSSKDD

-863 SMQESENNTQLSERA
+863 SMQESENN
-878 EKELHRYVHM
+878 
-888 NKEELN
+888 
-894 KAFSDAVENKENMLE
+894 
-909 EYNRLSKEYKD
+909 
-920 FQKSEEFINV
+920 
-930 LKNED
+930 
-935 YDSEIWSK
+935 
-943 AGKYADKLRYYNENY
+943 
-958 EKYKAQQDAINSLL
+958 
-972 MGKKADVRSS
+972 
-982 KQIVKEAEKHFGIT
+982 
-996 DNFKETAYIDINGN
+996 
-1010 QIDFSGKHEGGMSG
+1010 
-1024 SRSLDHR
+1024 
-1031 QINEIDIDMQ
+1031 
-1041 SFINM
+1041 
-1046 GNIRII
+1046 
-1052 PEGNGINLSMEPNEK
+1052 
-1067 QYITLSKYIDN
+1067 
-1078 ADGEIYIDIDKS
+1078 
-1090 SNTYDSAEYKAGTST
+1090 
-1105 SKIISDIQ
+1105 
-1113 YYFKNGTFP
+1113 
-1122 KQSELAQFR
+1122 
-1131 YSLTKN
+1131 
-1137 NAWQEYLNKNYK
+1137 AWQEYLNKNYK
-1149 NTGRGETIKDVKL
+1149 NTGRGEAIKDVKL
-1162 APVNNKT
+1162 APVREEHGKVQANNAVSIDNFSNTKKYIENNLNISTKEYFENNKK
-1169 LKSIAPVNSETTN
+1169 LDL
-1182 IQKNY
+1182 
-1187 NLTDEDLSVLNKIY
+1187 LTDEDYSVLNNIY

-1208 VLTKK
+1208 ILTEKK
-1213 EKAKILE
+1213 KAKILE

-1254 KNPELKFMYDR
+1254 KNPELKFIYDR

-1322 ERGKYIIGKDIG
+1322 ERGKYIIGRDIG
-1334 PTKSS
+1334 PTESS

-1391 IPISRNFDGNSYVGD
+1391 IPISRNYDGNSYVGD

-1428 LKDGLAEQAI
+1428 LKDGLAGQAI

-1456 LVNAKV
+1456 LVNAKA
-1462 DENIDVEVAQSLL
+1462 DENIDVEVAPSLL

-1515 SERSKIES
+1515 SERSKLES
-1523 TLTLKGIQ
+1523 TLPVKALQ
-1531 KLTNLQRSLL
+1531 KVTNLHRSLL

-1569 FFKNYGKALNEIVTK
+1569 FLKNYGKALNEIVTK

-1621 ANEIVEQLPRLSE
+1621 ANEVVEQLPRLSE

-1666 KAFNRNGFN
+1666 KAINRNGAN

-1769 ETAEGQEEAWKDFKN
+1769 ETAEGEKDSWKGFKD
-1784 TVKNQIAPNNPWEDN
+1784 TVVNQIAPNNPLEDN
-1799 LLAPIRAVKNN
+1799 ILAPVIAVKNN

-1932 EMGDL
+1932 EMGNL

-2055 SNYSSKEKTA
+2055 SNYSSKEKSA
-2065 IYENYIL
+2065 IYEKYIL

-2124 KYVNSM
+2124 EYVNSM

>member
-327 GRVIKGNVKSKIGQ
+327 GRAIKGNVKGKIGQ

-769 NISEYQYSSKDD
+769 NVSEYQYSSKDD

-794 KTVFEVNGVKFEGLI
+794 KTVFKVNGVKFEGLI

-863 SMQESENNTQLSERA
+863 SMQESENN
-878 EKELHRYVHM
+878 
-888 NKEELN
+888 
-894 KAFSDAVENKENMLE
+894 
-909 EYNRLSKEYKD
+909 
-920 FQKSEEFINV
+920 
-930 LKNED
+930 
-935 YDSEIWSK
+935 
-943 AGKYADKLRYYNENY
+943 
-958 EKYKAQQDAINSLL
+958 
-972 MGKKADVRSS
+972 
-982 KQIVKEAEKHFGIT
+982 
-996 DNFKETAYIDINGN
+996 
-1010 QIDFSGKHEGGMSG
+1010 
-1024 SRSLDHR
+1024 
-1031 QINEIDIDMQ
+1031 
-1041 SFINM
+1041 
-1046 GNIRII
+1046 
-1052 PEGNGINLSMEPNEK
+1052 
-1067 QYITLSKYIDN
+1067 
-1078 ADGEIYIDIDKS
+1078 
-1090 SNTYDSAEYKAGTST
+1090 
-1105 SKIISDIQ
+1105 
-1113 YYFKNGTFP
+1113 
-1122 KQSELAQFR
+1122 
-1131 YSLTKN
+1131 
-1137 NAWQEYLNKNYK
+1137 AWQEYLNKNYK

-1162 APVNNKT
+1162 APVKN
-1169 LKSIAPVNSETTN
+1169 EN
-1182 IQKNY
+1182 IQNNY
-1187 NLTDEDLSVLNKIY
+1187 NLTDDDLSVLNKIY

-1254 KNPELKFMYDR
+1254 KNPELKFIYDR

-1322 ERGKYIIGKDIG
+1322 ERGKYIIGRDIG
-1334 PTKSS
+1334 PTESS

-1415 LKRLKGGSTDIQP
+1415 LKRLKGGNTDIQP

-1462 DENIDVEVAQSLL
+1462 DENIDVEVAPSLL

-1515 SERSKIES
+1515 SERNKLES
-1523 TLTLKGIQ
+1523 TLPVKALQ
-1531 KLTNLQRSLL
+1531 KVTDIHKSLL
-1541 TSDNPVFIATNFF
+1541 TSDNPLFIVTNFF

-1601 FEYDT
+1601 FEYDK

-1614 FVEKIRN
+1614 IIEKIRST
-1621 ANEIVEQLPRLSE
+1621 NEIVEQLPRLSE

-1666 KAFNRNGFN
+1666 KAINRNGAN

-1684 DKQFRNFSGK
+1684 DKQFRNFSRE
-1694 NGAKGYANLLVKATV
+1694 NGAKGYVNLLVKATV

-1716 LNHMLLDDDDD
+1716 LNHILLKDDDEYKKLSD
-1727 YEKLPESTKDLYYL
+1727 YIKDEYYL
-1741 FKYGDGKF
+1741 FKKADGNFAK
-1749 IRIPK
+1749 IPK

-1769 ETAEGQEEAWKDFKN
+1769 ETAEGEKDSWKGFKD
-1784 TVKNQIAPNNPWEDN
+1784 TVVNQIAPNNPLEDN
-1799 LLAPIRAVKNN
+1799 ILAPVIAVKNN

-1863 GIGDVL
+1863 GIGDIL
-1869 LPEITPQAKKNVIV
+1869 LPAITPQAKKNVIV
-1883 DKFTTDSVLKNKNV
+1883 DKFTADSVFKNKYP

-2055 SNYSSKEKTA
+2055 SNYSSKEKSA

-2149 AERTKLY
+2149 AERTELY

>member
-193 PNATANRLKDMP
+193 PNATANRLKDMT

-318 AKGGLDNAI
+318 AKGGLDNVI
-327 GRVIKGNVKSKIGQ
+327 GRAIKGNVKSKIGQ

-510 WRIKTDENGNVTREV
+510 WRIKTDESGNVTREV

-659 NKFENAFKQEYQNT
+659 NKFENAFKQEYQGLDT
-673 NNQTS
+673 NKTKL
-678 RFSIQTT
+678 SIEQNNK
-685 ADGNKY
+685 GKY
-691 VKVDTNQDIFEGKNI
+691 VKADRQVITGNDSLKWEAQVENYINNNIRQGKDVQVETENGDILTITKDTAGKARFRNKITDKNGNTRYLNNKEFLSKLTAETHVDELAQISQKINKKPIPDYKNHKFARDGFDYRSAYFEDFDGQYYKITMSVGKN
-706 NEQIKIARRY
+706 
-716 ILDNFRENGINFN
+716 GIIDTIY
-729 ESNIKVTS
+729 NIGKM
-737 KTANEY
+737 
-743 THPKNKLP
+743 
-751 QSTRESKIKA
+751 
-761 STELDNLL
+761 D
-769 NISEYQYSSKDD
+769 
-781 GRHSFAKDGWDYY
+781 
-794 KTVFEVNGVKFEGLI
+794 
-809 NIAKDG
+809 
-815 NKKTFYDVTKIK
+815 KK
-827 RISQNRS
+827 NRS
-834 TSANAFSTSL
+834 KSSLVAQRPSDKKITSNEEITSI
-844 TNSNNSIAPIKDD
+844 NSIAPIKDD

-863 SMQESENNTQLSERA
+863 SMQES
-878 EKELHRYVHM
+878 
-888 NKEELN
+888 
-894 KAFSDAVENKENMLE
+894 
-909 EYNRLSKEYKD
+909 
-920 FQKSEEFINV
+920 
-930 LKNED
+930 
-935 YDSEIWSK
+935 
-943 AGKYADKLRYYNENY
+943 
-958 EKYKAQQDAINSLL
+958 
-972 MGKKADVRSS
+972 
-982 KQIVKEAEKHFGIT
+982 
-996 DNFKETAYIDINGN
+996 
-1010 QIDFSGKHEGGMSG
+1010 
-1024 SRSLDHR
+1024 
-1031 QINEIDIDMQ
+1031 
-1041 SFINM
+1041 
-1046 GNIRII
+1046 
-1052 PEGNGINLSMEPNEK
+1052 
-1067 QYITLSKYIDN
+1067 
-1078 ADGEIYIDIDKS
+1078 
-1090 SNTYDSAEYKAGTST
+1090 
-1105 SKIISDIQ
+1105 
-1113 YYFKNGTFP
+1113 
-1122 KQSELAQFR
+1122 
-1131 YSLTKN
+1131 KN

-1254 KNPELKFMYDR
+1254 KNPELKFIYDR

-1284 NGKKIGKSIND
+1284 NGNKIGKSLND

-1322 ERGKYIIGKDIG
+1322 ERGKYIIGRDIG
-1334 PTKSS
+1334 PTESS

-1391 IPISRNFDGNSYVGD
+1391 IPISRNYDGNSYVGD

-1428 LKDGLAEQAI
+1428 LKDGLAGQAI

-1462 DENIDVEVAQSLL
+1462 DENIDVEVAPSLL

-1515 SERSKIES
+1515 SERSKLES
-1523 TLTLKGIQ
+1523 TLPVKALQ
-1531 KLTNLQRSLL
+1531 KVTNLHRSLL

-1569 FFKNYGKALNEIVTK
+1569 FLKNYGKALNEIVTK

-1621 ANEIVEQLPRLSE
+1621 ANEVVEQLPRLSE

-1666 KAFNRNGFN
+1666 KAINRNGAN

-1769 ETAEGQEEAWKDFKN
+1769 ETAEGEKDSWKGFKD
-1784 TVKNQIAPNNPWEDN
+1784 TVVNQIAPNNPLEDN
-1799 LLAPIRAVKNN
+1799 ILAPVIAVKNN

-2055 SNYSSKEKTA
+2055 SNYSSKEKSA

>member
-104 AIKSNSQIGETQK
+104 AIKSNSQIGETKK

-318 AKGGLDNAI
+318 AKGGLDNVI
-327 GRVIKGNVKSKIGQ
+327 GRAIKGNVKSKIGQ

-769 NISEYQYSSKDD
+769 NVSEYQYSSKDD

-863 SMQESENNTQLSERA
+863 SMQESENN
-878 EKELHRYVHM
+878 
-888 NKEELN
+888 
-894 KAFSDAVENKENMLE
+894 
-909 EYNRLSKEYKD
+909 
-920 FQKSEEFINV
+920 
-930 LKNED
+930 
-935 YDSEIWSK
+935 
-943 AGKYADKLRYYNENY
+943 
-958 EKYKAQQDAINSLL
+958 
-972 MGKKADVRSS
+972 
-982 KQIVKEAEKHFGIT
+982 
-996 DNFKETAYIDINGN
+996 
-1010 QIDFSGKHEGGMSG
+1010 
-1024 SRSLDHR
+1024 
-1031 QINEIDIDMQ
+1031 
-1041 SFINM
+1041 
-1046 GNIRII
+1046 
-1052 PEGNGINLSMEPNEK
+1052 
-1067 QYITLSKYIDN
+1067 
-1078 ADGEIYIDIDKS
+1078 
-1090 SNTYDSAEYKAGTST
+1090 
-1105 SKIISDIQ
+1105 
-1113 YYFKNGTFP
+1113 
-1122 KQSELAQFR
+1122 
-1131 YSLTKN
+1131 
-1137 NAWQEYLNKNYK
+1137 AWQEYLNKNYK
-1149 NTGRGETIKDVKL
+1149 NTGRGEAIKDVKL
-1162 APVNNKT
+1162 APVKN
-1169 LKSIAPVNSETTN
+1169 EN
-1182 IQKNY
+1182 IQNNY
-1187 NLTDEDLSVLNKIY
+1187 NLTDDDLSVLNKIY

-1254 KNPELKFMYDR
+1254 KNPELKFIYDR

-1322 ERGKYIIGKDIG
+1322 ERGKYIIGRDIG
-1334 PTKSS
+1334 PTESS

-1428 LKDGLAEQAI
+1428 LKDGLAGQAI

-1462 DENIDVEVAQSLL
+1462 DENIDVEVAPSLL

-1515 SERSKIES
+1515 SERSKLES
-1523 TLTLKGIQ
+1523 TLPVKALQ
-1531 KLTNLQRSLL
+1531 KVTNLHRSLL

-1569 FFKNYGKALNEIVTK
+1569 FLKNYGKALNEIVTK

-1621 ANEIVEQLPRLSE
+1621 ANEVVEQLPRLSE
-1634 FISTLEDGKSLNE
+1634 FISTLENGKSLNE

-1666 KAFNRNGFN
+1666 KAINRNGAN

-1727 YEKLPESTKDLYYL
+1727 YEKLPESAKDLYYL

-1769 ETAEGQEEAWKDFKN
+1769 ETAEGEKDSWKGFKD
-1784 TVKNQIAPNNPWEDN
+1784 TVVNQIAPNNPLEDN
-1799 LLAPIRAVKNN
+1799 ILAPVIAVKNN

-1956 KVREIQEKIN
+1956 KVREVQEKIN

>member
-327 GRVIKGNVKSKIGQ
+327 GRAIKGNVKSKIGQ

-416 DMSTKDKKTI
+416 NMSTKDKKTI

-863 SMQESENNTQLSERA
+863 SMQESEKN
-878 EKELHRYVHM
+878 
-888 NKEELN
+888 
-894 KAFSDAVENKENMLE
+894 SDSFN
-909 EYNRLSKEYKD
+909 LSKQDNKGRTLTKEQQEYFKD
-920 FQKSEEFINV
+920 
-930 LKNED
+930 
-935 YDSEIWSK
+935 SK
-943 AGKYADKLRYYNENY
+943 
-958 EKYKAQQDAINSLL
+958 
-972 MGKKADVRSS
+972 VRD
-982 KQIVKEAEKHFGIT
+982 E
-996 DNFKETAYIDINGN
+996 NGN
-1010 QIDFSGKHEGGMSG
+1010 LLEVYHGTEANSGVPKEYWFT
-1024 SRSLDHR
+1024 
-1031 QINEIDIDMQ
+1031 I
-1041 SFINM
+1041 F
-1046 GNIRII
+1046 
-1052 PEGNGINLSMEPNEK
+1052 
-1067 QYITLSKYIDN
+1067 
-1078 ADGEIYIDIDKS
+1078 DIDKS
-1090 SNTYDSAEYKAGTST
+1090 KISTMGDGFYFTDNYDRASSYAHSKGNVYKSYLNITNPFTLKNNMTFEETVKRINPNYNIDNLKMENRNKFDGTKLRKYLMDNGYDGISLSGTYVAFNSNQIKNVDNTNPTNNP
-1105 SKIISDIQ
+1105 DI
-1113 YYFKNGTFP
+1113 
-1122 KQSELAQFR
+1122 R
-1131 YSLTKN
+1131 YSIQN
-1137 NAWQEYLNKNYK
+1137 NSSWQEYLNKNYK
-1149 NTGRGETIKDVKL
+1149 NTGRGEAIKDVKL
-1162 APVNNKT
+1162 APVKN
-1169 LKSIAPVNSETTN
+1169 EN
-1182 IQKNY
+1182 IQNNY
-1187 NLTDEDLSVLNKIY
+1187 NLTDDDLSVLNKIY

-1254 KNPELKFMYDR
+1254 KNPELKFIYDR

-1322 ERGKYIIGKDIG
+1322 ERGKYIIGRDIG
-1334 PTKSS
+1334 PTESS

-1428 LKDGLAEQAI
+1428 LKDGLAGQAI

-1462 DENIDVEVAQSLL
+1462 DENIDVEVAPSLL

-1515 SERSKIES
+1515 SERSKLES
-1523 TLTLKGIQ
+1523 TLPVKALQ
-1531 KLTNLQRSLL
+1531 KVTNLHRSLL
-1541 TSDNPVFIATNFF
+1541 TSDNPLFIVTNFF

-1593 NGGMSNTY
+1593 NGGMNNTY
-1601 FEYDT
+1601 FEYDK

-1614 FVEKIRN
+1614 IIEKIRST
-1621 ANEIVEQLPRLSE
+1621 NEIVEQLPRLSE

-1666 KAFNRNGFN
+1666 KAINRNGAN

-1684 DKQFRNFSGK
+1684 DKQFRNFSRE
-1694 NGAKGYANLLVKATV
+1694 NGAKGYVNLLVKATV

-1716 LNHMLLDDDDD
+1716 LNHILLKDDDEYKKLSD
-1727 YEKLPESTKDLYYL
+1727 YIKDEYYL
-1741 FKYGDGKF
+1741 FKKADGNFAK
-1749 IRIPK
+1749 IPK

-1769 ETAEGQEEAWKDFKN
+1769 ETAEGEKDSWKGFKD
-1784 TVKNQIAPNNPWEDN
+1784 TVVNQIAPNNPLEDN
-1799 LLAPIRAVKNN
+1799 ILAPVIAVKNN

-1844 AKLNVSPKKINY
+1844 EKLNLSPKKINY
-1856 LIDQYSG
+1856 LLDQYSG
-1863 GIGDVL
+1863 GIGDIL
-1869 LPEITPQAKKNVIV
+1869 LPAITPQAKKNVIV
-1883 DKFTTDSVLKNKNV
+1883 DKFTADSVFKNKYP

-2033 ESGKLTK
+2033 KEGKLTK

-2055 SNYSSKEKTA
+2055 SNYSSKEKSA

-2124 KYVNSM
+2124 EYVNSM

-2179 TVYKDGRVTW
+2179 TVYKNGRVTW

>member
-75 VSTYGPTTQTNKVQT
+75 ASTYGPTTQTNKVQT

-327 GRVIKGNVKSKIGQ
+327 GRAIKGNVKSKIGQ

-444 ADLVSKTDVD
+444 ADLVSKTDTD

-459 IKDLDYL
+459 IRDLDYL

-604 DILGNKLGDQDFI
+604 DILGSKLGDQDFI

-629 KIYDWVVDKFNKL
+629 KIYDWVVDKLNKL

-685 ADGNKY
+685 A
-691 VKVDTNQDIFEGKNI
+691 
-706 NEQIKIARRY
+706 
-716 ILDNFRENGINFN
+716 
-729 ESNIKVTS
+729 
-737 KTANEY
+737 
-743 THPKNKLP
+743 
-751 QSTRESKIKA
+751 
-761 STELDNLL
+761 
-769 NISEYQYSSKDD
+769 
-781 GRHSFAKDGWDYY
+781 
-794 KTVFEVNGVKFEGLI
+794 
-809 NIAKDG
+809 DG

-878 EKELHRYVHM
+878 EKELHRYAHM

-972 MGKKADVRSS
+972 MGKKADTRSS

-1067 QYITLSKYIDN
+1067 QYKTLSKYIDN
-1078 ADGEIYIDIDKS
+1078 VNGDIYIDIDKT
-1090 SNTYDSAEYKAGTST
+1090 NTTYDSATYKAGTST
-1105 SKIISDIQ
+1105 SKIINDIQ
-1113 YYFKNGTFP
+1113 YYFENGKFP

-1131 YSLTKN
+1131 YSQN
-1137 NAWQEYLNKNYK
+1137 NKTWQEYLNKNYK

-1162 APVNNKT
+1162 APVKN
-1169 LKSIAPVNSETTN
+1169 EN
-1182 IQKNY
+1182 IQNNY

-1254 KNPELKFMYDR
+1254 KNPELKFIYDR

-1295 IWKPIEEAKLT
+1295 IWKPIEEANLT

-1322 ERGKYIIGKDIG
+1322 ERGKYIIGRDIG
-1334 PTKSS
+1334 PTESS

-1462 DENIDVEVAQSLL
+1462 DENIDVEVAPSLL

-1515 SERSKIES
+1515 SERSKLES
-1523 TLTLKGIQ
+1523 TLPVKALQ
-1531 KLTNLQRSLL
+1531 KVTNLHRSLL

-1569 FFKNYGKALNEIVTK
+1569 FLKNYGKALNEIVTK

-1621 ANEIVEQLPRLSE
+1621 ANEVVEQLPRLSE

-1666 KAFNRNGFN
+1666 KAINRNGAN

-1694 NGAKGYANLLVKATV
+1694 NGAKGYVNLLVKATV

-1769 ETAEGQEEAWKDFKN
+1769 ETAEGEKDSWKGFKD
-1784 TVKNQIAPNNPWEDN
+1784 TVVNQIAPNNPLEDN
-1799 LLAPIRAVKNN
+1799 ILAPVIAVKNN

-1981 TKNSYKAGGENYYKD
+1981 TKNSYKVGGENYYKD

-2010 GGLSVDTY
+2010 GGLSIDTY

-2124 KYVNSM
+2124 EYVNSM

-2149 AERTKLY
+2149 EERTKLY

>member
-327 GRVIKGNVKSKIGQ
+327 GRAIKGNVKSKIGQ

-444 ADLVSKTDVD
+444 ADLVSKTDTD

-584 KMYDKN
+584 KMYDK
-590 SADFNEL
+590 SSVDFNEL

-769 NISEYQYSSKDD
+769 NVSEYQYSSKDD

-863 SMQESENNTQLSERA
+863 SMQESENN
-878 EKELHRYVHM
+878 
-888 NKEELN
+888 
-894 KAFSDAVENKENMLE
+894 
-909 EYNRLSKEYKD
+909 
-920 FQKSEEFINV
+920 
-930 LKNED
+930 
-935 YDSEIWSK
+935 
-943 AGKYADKLRYYNENY
+943 
-958 EKYKAQQDAINSLL
+958 
-972 MGKKADVRSS
+972 
-982 KQIVKEAEKHFGIT
+982 
-996 DNFKETAYIDINGN
+996 
-1010 QIDFSGKHEGGMSG
+1010 
-1024 SRSLDHR
+1024 
-1031 QINEIDIDMQ
+1031 
-1041 SFINM
+1041 
-1046 GNIRII
+1046 
-1052 PEGNGINLSMEPNEK
+1052 
-1067 QYITLSKYIDN
+1067 
-1078 ADGEIYIDIDKS
+1078 
-1090 SNTYDSAEYKAGTST
+1090 
-1105 SKIISDIQ
+1105 
-1113 YYFKNGTFP
+1113 
-1122 KQSELAQFR
+1122 
-1131 YSLTKN
+1131 
-1137 NAWQEYLNKNYK
+1137 AWQEYLNKNYK
-1149 NTGRGETIKDVKL
+1149 NTGRGEAIKDVKL
-1162 APVNNKT
+1162 APVKN
-1169 LKSIAPVNSETTN
+1169 EN
-1182 IQKNY
+1182 IQNNY
-1187 NLTDEDLSVLNKIY
+1187 NLTDDDLSVLNKIY

-1254 KNPELKFMYDR
+1254 KNPELKFIYDR

-1322 ERGKYIIGKDIG
+1322 ERGKYIIGRDIG
-1334 PTKSS
+1334 PTESS

-1359 KEFNHNNLLNLKD
+1359 KKFNHNNLLNLKD

-1428 LKDGLAEQAI
+1428 LKDGLAGQAI

-1462 DENIDVEVAQSLL
+1462 DENVDVEESPSSL
-1475 FELDTL
+1475 FERNTL

-2033 ESGKLTK
+2033 KEGKLTK

-2055 SNYSSKEKTA
+2055 SNYSSKEKST

-2101 SEKKDNGTTSG
+2101 SDKKENGTTSG
-2112 KTVAGSAKRKTY
+2112 KTVTGSAKRKTY
-2124 KYVNSM
+2124 EYVNSM

>member
-254 VPAMISNIIAPGSGI
+254 IPSIASNIIAPGSGI

-318 AKGGLDNAI
+318 AKGGLDNVI
-327 GRVIKGNVKSKIGQ
+327 GRAIKGNVKSKIGQ

-370 INNKDMPD
+370 INNKNMPD

-444 ADLVSKTDVD
+444 ADLVSKTDTD

-510 WRIKTDENGNVTREV
+510 WRIKTDENGNATREV

-685 ADGNKY
+685 ADENKY

-769 NISEYQYSSKDD
+769 NVSEYQYSSKDD

-863 SMQESENNTQLSERA
+863 SMQESENN
-878 EKELHRYVHM
+878 
-888 NKEELN
+888 
-894 KAFSDAVENKENMLE
+894 
-909 EYNRLSKEYKD
+909 
-920 FQKSEEFINV
+920 
-930 LKNED
+930 
-935 YDSEIWSK
+935 
-943 AGKYADKLRYYNENY
+943 
-958 EKYKAQQDAINSLL
+958 
-972 MGKKADVRSS
+972 
-982 KQIVKEAEKHFGIT
+982 
-996 DNFKETAYIDINGN
+996 
-1010 QIDFSGKHEGGMSG
+1010 
-1024 SRSLDHR
+1024 
-1031 QINEIDIDMQ
+1031 
-1041 SFINM
+1041 
-1046 GNIRII
+1046 
-1052 PEGNGINLSMEPNEK
+1052 
-1067 QYITLSKYIDN
+1067 
-1078 ADGEIYIDIDKS
+1078 
-1090 SNTYDSAEYKAGTST
+1090 
-1105 SKIISDIQ
+1105 
-1113 YYFKNGTFP
+1113 
-1122 KQSELAQFR
+1122 
-1131 YSLTKN
+1131 
-1137 NAWQEYLNKNYK
+1137 AWQEYLNKNYK
-1149 NTGRGETIKDVKL
+1149 NTGRGEAIKDVKL
-1162 APVNNKT
+1162 APVKN
-1169 LKSIAPVNSETTN
+1169 EN
-1182 IQKNY
+1182 IQNNY
-1187 NLTDEDLSVLNKIY
+1187 NLTDDDLSVLNKIY

-1322 ERGKYIIGKDIG
+1322 ERGKYIIGRDIG
-1334 PTKSS
+1334 PTESS

-1462 DENIDVEVAQSLL
+1462 DENVDVEESPSSL
-1475 FELDTL
+1475 FERNTL

>member
-10 GTYGNNNTV
+10 GTYGNNNTA

-327 GRVIKGNVKSKIGQ
+327 GRAIKGNVKSKIGQ

-444 ADLVSKTDVD
+444 ADLVSKTDTD

-769 NISEYQYSSKDD
+769 NVSEYQYSSKDD

-863 SMQESENNTQLSERA
+863 SMQESENN
-878 EKELHRYVHM
+878 
-888 NKEELN
+888 
-894 KAFSDAVENKENMLE
+894 
-909 EYNRLSKEYKD
+909 
-920 FQKSEEFINV
+920 
-930 LKNED
+930 
-935 YDSEIWSK
+935 
-943 AGKYADKLRYYNENY
+943 
-958 EKYKAQQDAINSLL
+958 
-972 MGKKADVRSS
+972 
-982 KQIVKEAEKHFGIT
+982 
-996 DNFKETAYIDINGN
+996 
-1010 QIDFSGKHEGGMSG
+1010 
-1024 SRSLDHR
+1024 
-1031 QINEIDIDMQ
+1031 
-1041 SFINM
+1041 
-1046 GNIRII
+1046 
-1052 PEGNGINLSMEPNEK
+1052 
-1067 QYITLSKYIDN
+1067 
-1078 ADGEIYIDIDKS
+1078 
-1090 SNTYDSAEYKAGTST
+1090 
-1105 SKIISDIQ
+1105 
-1113 YYFKNGTFP
+1113 
-1122 KQSELAQFR
+1122 
-1131 YSLTKN
+1131 
-1137 NAWQEYLNKNYK
+1137 AWQEYLNKNYK
-1149 NTGRGETIKDVKL
+1149 NTGRGEAIKDVKL
-1162 APVNNKT
+1162 APVKN
-1169 LKSIAPVNSETTN
+1169 EN
-1182 IQKNY
+1182 IQNNY
-1187 NLTDEDLSVLNKIY
+1187 NLTDDDLSVLNKIY

-1254 KNPELKFMYDR
+1254 KNPELKFIYDR

-1322 ERGKYIIGKDIG
+1322 ERGKYIIGRDIG
-1334 PTKSS
+1334 PTESS

-1415 LKRLKGGSTDIQP
+1415 LKRLKGGNTDIQP
-1428 LKDGLAEQAI
+1428 LKDGLAGQAI

-1462 DENIDVEVAQSLL
+1462 DENVDVEESPSSL
-1475 FELDTL
+1475 FERNTL

-1869 LPEITPQAKKNVIV
+1869 LPEVTPQAKKNVIV

>member
-1 MSIADSIIK
+1 MRIVRISDLSERE
-10 GTYGNNNTV
+10 
-19 GIKYSSKKTSIAD
+19 KK
-32 SIINGSYY
+32 
-40 ETLKKRKKEKEEE
+40 KWEEE
-53 QKRIAEQQKL
+53 LEQRKRAYRETIEARNIKAEGKTANISIPYSTVTQNNKQQTL
-63 EKEQQVKKQVEN
+63 
-75 VSTYGPTTQTNKVQT
+75 TNK
-90 VTDKLKNIAPVSNE
+90 LKAIAPINNE
-104 AIKSNSQIGETQK
+104 PIKSTSKIGETQK
-117 VTRSDVKAQ
+117 ATLSDVKAQ
-126 QKATEINQDL
+126 EKAKKINTDL

-327 GRVIKGNVKSKIGQ
+327 GRAIKGNVKSKIGQ

-444 ADLVSKTDVD
+444 ADLVSKTDTD

-629 KIYDWVVDKFNKL
+629 KIYDWVVDKLNKL

-685 ADGNKY
+685 A
-691 VKVDTNQDIFEGKNI
+691 
-706 NEQIKIARRY
+706 
-716 ILDNFRENGINFN
+716 
-729 ESNIKVTS
+729 
-737 KTANEY
+737 
-743 THPKNKLP
+743 
-751 QSTRESKIKA
+751 
-761 STELDNLL
+761 
-769 NISEYQYSSKDD
+769 
-781 GRHSFAKDGWDYY
+781 
-794 KTVFEVNGVKFEGLI
+794 
-809 NIAKDG
+809 DG

-863 SMQESENNTQLSERA
+863 SMQESENN
-878 EKELHRYVHM
+878 
-888 NKEELN
+888 
-894 KAFSDAVENKENMLE
+894 
-909 EYNRLSKEYKD
+909 
-920 FQKSEEFINV
+920 
-930 LKNED
+930 
-935 YDSEIWSK
+935 
-943 AGKYADKLRYYNENY
+943 
-958 EKYKAQQDAINSLL
+958 
-972 MGKKADVRSS
+972 
-982 KQIVKEAEKHFGIT
+982 
-996 DNFKETAYIDINGN
+996 
-1010 QIDFSGKHEGGMSG
+1010 
-1024 SRSLDHR
+1024 
-1031 QINEIDIDMQ
+1031 
-1041 SFINM
+1041 
-1046 GNIRII
+1046 
-1052 PEGNGINLSMEPNEK
+1052 
-1067 QYITLSKYIDN
+1067 
-1078 ADGEIYIDIDKS
+1078 
-1090 SNTYDSAEYKAGTST
+1090 
-1105 SKIISDIQ
+1105 
-1113 YYFKNGTFP
+1113 
-1122 KQSELAQFR
+1122 
-1131 YSLTKN
+1131 
-1137 NAWQEYLNKNYK
+1137 AWQEYLNKNYK
-1149 NTGRGETIKDVKL
+1149 NTGRGEAIKDVKL
-1162 APVNNKT
+1162 APVKNNVAPSMGNNVLSVAENRQKKSMNPAEIAN
-1169 LKSIAPVNSETTN
+1169 LKLDDASTTPKLET
-1182 IQKNY
+1182 KNY
-1187 NLTDEDLSVLNKIY
+1187 KPGNKQSSFTSNILNDAQFLNKDLRQEMGKDENVRYYSGITNAETLEKAY
-1201 EKEGKTE
+1201 NSLKEGGEKETLNWFSKNE
-1208 VLTKK
+1208 KNISAEDVTKGW
-1213 EKAKILE
+1213 IL
-1220 KYASDKY
+1220 
-1227 KFGDSLDILAQKFVN
+1227 
-1242 KGHYIDKLSEDA
+1242 
-1254 KNPELKFMYDR
+1254 LK
-1265 NLNSFAE
+1265 
-1272 GQYVIGVAQTDN
+1272 QYQ
-1284 NGKKIGKSIND
+1284 
-1295 IWKPIEEAKLT
+1295 
-1306 KEFSDYLVN
+1306 
-1315 MHNANTS
+1315 
-1322 ERGKYIIGKDIG
+1322 
-1334 PTKSS
+1334 
-1339 AIALELEQKHPEF
+1339 
-1352 KKYAKEI
+1352 
-1359 KEFNHNNLLNLKD
+1359 D
-1372 AGMITQDT
+1372 AG
-1380 IDYIE
+1380 DYQ
-1385 TMYPNY
+1385 
-1391 IPISRNFDGNSYVGD
+1391 
-1406 NEKTGAAGP
+1406 GA
-1415 LKRLKGGSTDIQP
+1415 
-1428 LKDGLAEQAI
+1428 
-1438 RIKRLINQNKLGQ
+1438 
-1451 ELAKT
+1451 
-1456 LVNAKV
+1456 
-1462 DENIDVEVAQSLL
+1462 VEVAKKMRQMGTSAGQAVQAYNIMARMSPEGMFYYAQS
-1475 FELDTL
+1475 ELNEAFNKMIEGKSKQWIEKNQDKFTLTPEETQTIIDTMKE
-1481 VDTDQKGNK
+1481 VGEM
-1490 YYTYFEDGKLQ
+1490 EDGREKTVKLA
-1501 KLKINDKLYESLRP
+1501 E
-1515 SERSKIES
+1515 
-1523 TLTLKGIQ
+1523 IQ
-1531 KLTNLQRSLL
+1531 KLV
-1541 TSDNPVFIATNFF
+1541 SDKIPASAGQSIKAWMRISMLFNPKTQVRNVMGNSVVLPVNATADVFSGAMDKLISKKTGVRTTGVTKEGIKGYAKGFGKGLFESYDDFRKGINTRNVEGNRFEIGEGKSF
-1554 KDIQDGAFNSKYSKK
+1554 KDKGL
-1569 FFKNYGKALNEIVTK
+1569 GKALNRVDSLLSFSLDAGDRGFYEASFTNSINNQLVLNNTTEVTQDMIDIATQEALQRTWQDDNSYTQTVLSIRKNLNKLNVKGYGLGDVLIPFAKTPANLTKAIVDYSPVGLVKTLALDARKFNNSLSNGQYSPQLQHKFVQNLGKGMAGSLLYVLGYGLAKAGIATGESDDDKDVKNFMKNSLGIGSYSIKVGDKSFSYDWAQPVATPLAIMTNYVKYSKDNPDASAINKAIKSLDIGTEQLLQQSFMESLNTVLNGTGTTMENLSKAILDLPARSIPTFSKQIADMVDETQRTTFEYGKPVQSAINSVISKIPFASKSLPASVDTLGHEVKKYGGNNNLWNVMFNPANTNKGQLSKAGKEIYDVYMQTGDTTIFPRTAPYYINSKGEKVNMTSQERNQFQRVT
-1584 GKYYESYMA
+1584 GKYVENSLNSLMKDADYKKL
-1593 NGGMSNTY
+1593 SN
-1601 FEYDT
+1601 D
-1606 GVKKKGNK
+1606 KKA
-1614 FVEKIRN
+1614 EII
-1621 ANEIVEQLPRLSE
+1621 NEIVSD
-1634 FISTLEDGKSLNE
+1634 SYS
-1647 ALYNAAEIT
+1647 
-1656 TNFKRGGDIT
+1656 
-1666 KAFNRNGFN
+1666 KAKY
-1675 FLNASIQGL
+1675 
-1684 DKQFRNFSGK
+1684 D
-1694 NGAKGYANLLVKATV
+1694 
-1709 MGVAPAV
+1709 V
-1716 LNHMLLDDDDD
+1716 LKIDSKE
-1727 YEKLPESTKDLYYL
+1727 YEKKRNILKDVKPSSYYNYK
-1741 FKYGDGKF
+1741 FK
-1749 IRIPK
+1749 
-1754 GRVLSIFGSAARRTL
+1754 T
-1769 ETAEGQEEAWKDFKN
+1769 EGMKKDN
-1784 TVKNQIAPNNPWEDN
+1784 
-1799 LLAPIRAVKNN
+1799 
-1810 KTWYGGDLVSSRLQK
+1810 
-1825 ELPKNQYD
+1825 
-1833 ETTDNLSKWLG
+1833 
-1844 AKLNVSPKKINY
+1844 
-1856 LIDQYSG
+1856 
-1863 GIGDVL
+1863 
-1869 LPEITPQAKKNVIV
+1869 
-1883 DKFTTDSVLKNKNV
+1883 
-1897 GKFYETLEKQTQ
+1897 
-1909 IANDSFATDE
+1909 
-1919 DQLQLKYLNSVSK
+1919 
-1932 EMGDL
+1932 
-1937 YKEKRKIQMSN
+1937 
-1948 ISNKEKTA
+1948 
-1956 KVREIQEKIN
+1956 EKIN
-1966 TLAEKGLSNYNTGIK
+1966 VLVNANYT
-1981 TKNSYKAGGENYYKD
+1981 D
-1996 GKGEWQKLD
+1996 
-2005 DDELK
+2005 
-2010 GGLSVDTY
+2010 
-2018 ADYKQKVYKETQSKR
+2018 
-2033 ESGKLTK
+2033 
-2040 TQSLKDKDKLEILLN
+2040 
-2055 SNYSSKEKTA
+2055 KEKTA

>member
-160 AKSINALNILGART
+160 AKSINELNILGART

-225 TAMHSKTVS
+225 TVMHSKTVS

-327 GRVIKGNVKSKIGQ
+327 GRAIKGNVKSKIGQ

-444 ADLVSKTDVD
+444 ADLVSKTDTD
-454 NKIAP
+454 NKFAP

-863 SMQESENNTQLSERA
+863 SMQESEKN
-878 EKELHRYVHM
+878 
-888 NKEELN
+888 
-894 KAFSDAVENKENMLE
+894 SDSFN
-909 EYNRLSKEYKD
+909 LSKQDNKGRTLTKEQQEYFKD
-920 FQKSEEFINV
+920 
-930 LKNED
+930 
-935 YDSEIWSK
+935 SK
-943 AGKYADKLRYYNENY
+943 
-958 EKYKAQQDAINSLL
+958 
-972 MGKKADVRSS
+972 VRD
-982 KQIVKEAEKHFGIT
+982 E
-996 DNFKETAYIDINGN
+996 NGN
-1010 QIDFSGKHEGGMSG
+1010 LLEVYHGTEANSGVPKEYWFT
-1024 SRSLDHR
+1024 
-1031 QINEIDIDMQ
+1031 I
-1041 SFINM
+1041 F
-1046 GNIRII
+1046 
-1052 PEGNGINLSMEPNEK
+1052 
-1067 QYITLSKYIDN
+1067 
-1078 ADGEIYIDIDKS
+1078 DIDKS
-1090 SNTYDSAEYKAGTST
+1090 KISTMGDGFYFTDNYDRASSYAHSKGNVYKSYLNITNPFTLKNNMTFEETVKRINPNYNIDNLKMENRNKFDGTKLRKYLMDNGYDGISLSGTYVAFNSNQIKNVDNTNPTNNP
-1105 SKIISDIQ
+1105 DI
-1113 YYFKNGTFP
+1113 
-1122 KQSELAQFR
+1122 R
-1131 YSLTKN
+1131 YSIQN
-1137 NAWQEYLNKNYK
+1137 NSSWQEYLNKNYK
-1149 NTGRGETIKDVKL
+1149 NTGRGEAIKDVKL
-1162 APVNNKT
+1162 APVKN
-1169 LKSIAPVNSETTN
+1169 EN
-1182 IQKNY
+1182 IQNNY
-1187 NLTDEDLSVLNKIY
+1187 NLTDDDLSVLNKIY

-1254 KNPELKFMYDR
+1254 KNPELKFIYDR

-1322 ERGKYIIGKDIG
+1322 ERGKYIIGRDIG
-1334 PTKSS
+1334 PTESS

-1391 IPISRNFDGNSYVGD
+1391 IPISRNFDSNSYVGD

-1428 LKDGLAEQAI
+1428 LKDGLAGQAI

-1462 DENIDVEVAQSLL
+1462 DENIDVEVAPSLL

-1515 SERSKIES
+1515 SERSKLES
-1523 TLTLKGIQ
+1523 TLPVKALQ
-1531 KLTNLQRSLL
+1531 KVTNLHRSLL

-1569 FFKNYGKALNEIVTK
+1569 FLKNYGKALNEIVTK

-1621 ANEIVEQLPRLSE
+1621 ANEVVEQLPRLSE

-1666 KAFNRNGFN
+1666 KAINRNGAN

-1754 GRVLSIFGSAARRTL
+1754 GRVLSIFGSAARRIL
-1769 ETAEGQEEAWKDFKN
+1769 ETAEGEKDSWKGFKD
-1784 TVKNQIAPNNPWEDN
+1784 TVVNQIAPNNPLEDN
-1799 LLAPIRAVKNN
+1799 ILAPVIAVKNN

-2055 SNYSSKEKTA
+2055 SNYSSKEKSA

-2101 SEKKDNGTTSG
+2101 SDKKENGTTSG
-2112 KTVAGSAKRKTY
+2112 KTVTGSAKRKTY
-2124 KYVNSM
+2124 EYVNSM

-2179 TVYKDGRVTW
+2179 TVYKNGRVTW

>member
-1 MSIADSIIK
+1 M
-10 GTYGNNNTV
+10 
-19 GIKYSSKKTSIAD
+19 SIAD

-292 DKAVRTGVLKGTAS
+292 DKAVGTGVLKGTVS

-318 AKGGLDNAI
+318 AKGGLDNVI
-327 GRVIKGNVKSKIGQ
+327 GRAIKGNVKNKIGQ

-584 KMYDKN
+584 KMYDK
-590 SADFNEL
+590 SSVDFNEL

-769 NISEYQYSSKDD
+769 NVSEYQYSSKDD

-863 SMQESENNTQLSERA
+863 SMQESENN
-878 EKELHRYVHM
+878 
-888 NKEELN
+888 
-894 KAFSDAVENKENMLE
+894 
-909 EYNRLSKEYKD
+909 
-920 FQKSEEFINV
+920 
-930 LKNED
+930 
-935 YDSEIWSK
+935 
-943 AGKYADKLRYYNENY
+943 
-958 EKYKAQQDAINSLL
+958 
-972 MGKKADVRSS
+972 
-982 KQIVKEAEKHFGIT
+982 
-996 DNFKETAYIDINGN
+996 
-1010 QIDFSGKHEGGMSG
+1010 
-1024 SRSLDHR
+1024 
-1031 QINEIDIDMQ
+1031 
-1041 SFINM
+1041 
-1046 GNIRII
+1046 
-1052 PEGNGINLSMEPNEK
+1052 
-1067 QYITLSKYIDN
+1067 
-1078 ADGEIYIDIDKS
+1078 
-1090 SNTYDSAEYKAGTST
+1090 
-1105 SKIISDIQ
+1105 
-1113 YYFKNGTFP
+1113 
-1122 KQSELAQFR
+1122 
-1131 YSLTKN
+1131 
-1137 NAWQEYLNKNYK
+1137 AWQEYLNKNYK
-1149 NTGRGETIKDVKL
+1149 NTGRGEAIKDVKL
-1162 APVNNKT
+1162 APVKN
-1169 LKSIAPVNSETTN
+1169 EN
-1182 IQKNY
+1182 IQNNY
-1187 NLTDEDLSVLNKIY
+1187 NLTDDDLSVLNKIY

-1254 KNPELKFMYDR
+1254 KNPELKFIYDR

-1322 ERGKYIIGKDIG
+1322 ERGKYIIGRDIG
-1334 PTKSS
+1334 PTESS

-1359 KEFNHNNLLNLKD
+1359 KKFNHNNLLNLKD

-1428 LKDGLAEQAI
+1428 LKDGLAGQAI

-1462 DENIDVEVAQSLL
+1462 DENIDVEVAPSLL

-1515 SERSKIES
+1515 SERSKLES
-1523 TLTLKGIQ
+1523 TLPVKALQ
-1531 KLTNLQRSLL
+1531 KVTNLHRSLL

-1569 FFKNYGKALNEIVTK
+1569 FLKNYGKALNEIVTK

-1621 ANEIVEQLPRLSE
+1621 ANEVVEQLPRLSE

-1666 KAFNRNGFN
+1666 KAINRNGAN

-1769 ETAEGQEEAWKDFKN
+1769 ETAEGEKDSWKGFKD
-1784 TVKNQIAPNNPWEDN
+1784 TVVNQIAPNNPLEDN
-1799 LLAPIRAVKNN
+1799 ILAPVIAVKNN

-2055 SNYSSKEKTA
+2055 SNYSSKEKSA

-2124 KYVNSM
+2124 EYVNSM

-2179 TVYKDGRVTW
+2179 TVYKNGRVTW

>member
-136 KNGNKAS
+136 KNDNKAS
-143 AIGAIL
+143 AIGAVL
-149 NGIPEGIKSGV
+149 NGIPEGIKSGI
-160 AKSINALNILGART
+160 AKTANAALVLGANSLNKEEKKTNWYLNKIFKGKTNAITNILTGSRDFLSNT
-174 FDEQD
+174 
-179 KKINWMQDEILKDK
+179 KD
-193 PNATANRLKDMP
+193 
-205 SFANRAKNKLLDKAE
+205 KLLDIAE

-225 TAMHSKTVS
+225 TTMHSKTVS

-240 VKTAAGVSSSIGEM
+240 VKTAAGVSNSIGEM
-254 VPAMISNIIAPGSGI
+254 IPSIVANIAVPGSGI

-292 DKAVRTGVLKGTAS
+292 DKAVGTGVLKGTVS

-318 AKGGLDNAI
+318 AKGGLDNAV

-444 ADLVSKTDVD
+444 ADLVSKTDTD

-769 NISEYQYSSKDD
+769 NVSEYQYSSKDD

-863 SMQESENNTQLSERA
+863 SMQESENN
-878 EKELHRYVHM
+878 
-888 NKEELN
+888 
-894 KAFSDAVENKENMLE
+894 
-909 EYNRLSKEYKD
+909 
-920 FQKSEEFINV
+920 
-930 LKNED
+930 
-935 YDSEIWSK
+935 
-943 AGKYADKLRYYNENY
+943 
-958 EKYKAQQDAINSLL
+958 
-972 MGKKADVRSS
+972 
-982 KQIVKEAEKHFGIT
+982 
-996 DNFKETAYIDINGN
+996 
-1010 QIDFSGKHEGGMSG
+1010 
-1024 SRSLDHR
+1024 
-1031 QINEIDIDMQ
+1031 
-1041 SFINM
+1041 
-1046 GNIRII
+1046 
-1052 PEGNGINLSMEPNEK
+1052 
-1067 QYITLSKYIDN
+1067 
-1078 ADGEIYIDIDKS
+1078 
-1090 SNTYDSAEYKAGTST
+1090 
-1105 SKIISDIQ
+1105 
-1113 YYFKNGTFP
+1113 
-1122 KQSELAQFR
+1122 
-1131 YSLTKN
+1131 
-1137 NAWQEYLNKNYK
+1137 AWQEYLNKNYK
-1149 NTGRGETIKDVKL
+1149 NTGRGEAIKDVKL
-1162 APVNNKT
+1162 APVKN
-1169 LKSIAPVNSETTN
+1169 EN
-1182 IQKNY
+1182 IQNNY
-1187 NLTDEDLSVLNKIY
+1187 NLTDDDLSVLNKIY

-1254 KNPELKFMYDR
+1254 KNPELKFIYDR

-1322 ERGKYIIGKDIG
+1322 EKGKYIIGRDIG
-1334 PTKSS
+1334 PTESS

-1415 LKRLKGGSTDIQP
+1415 LKRLKGGNTDIQP

-1462 DENIDVEVAQSLL
+1462 DENVDVEESPSSL
-1475 FELDTL
+1475 FERNTL

-2055 SNYSSKEKTA
+2055 SNYSSKEKSA

-2084 SGIDIDE
+2084 SGIDIEE

-2124 KYVNSM
+2124 EYVNSM

>member
-75 VSTYGPTTQTNKVQT
+75 VSTYGPTTQTNKAQT

-327 GRVIKGNVKSKIGQ
+327 GRAIKGNVKSKIGQ

-444 ADLVSKTDVD
+444 ADLVSKTDTD

-863 SMQESENNTQLSERA
+863 SMQESENN
-878 EKELHRYVHM
+878 
-888 NKEELN
+888 
-894 KAFSDAVENKENMLE
+894 
-909 EYNRLSKEYKD
+909 
-920 FQKSEEFINV
+920 
-930 LKNED
+930 
-935 YDSEIWSK
+935 
-943 AGKYADKLRYYNENY
+943 
-958 EKYKAQQDAINSLL
+958 
-972 MGKKADVRSS
+972 
-982 KQIVKEAEKHFGIT
+982 
-996 DNFKETAYIDINGN
+996 
-1010 QIDFSGKHEGGMSG
+1010 
-1024 SRSLDHR
+1024 
-1031 QINEIDIDMQ
+1031 
-1041 SFINM
+1041 
-1046 GNIRII
+1046 
-1052 PEGNGINLSMEPNEK
+1052 
-1067 QYITLSKYIDN
+1067 
-1078 ADGEIYIDIDKS
+1078 
-1090 SNTYDSAEYKAGTST
+1090 
-1105 SKIISDIQ
+1105 
-1113 YYFKNGTFP
+1113 
-1122 KQSELAQFR
+1122 
-1131 YSLTKN
+1131 
-1137 NAWQEYLNKNYK
+1137 AWQEYLNKNYK

-1162 APVNNKT
+1162 APVKN
-1169 LKSIAPVNSETTN
+1169 EN
-1182 IQKNY
+1182 IQNNY
-1187 NLTDEDLSVLNKIY
+1187 NLTDDDLSVLNKIY

-1254 KNPELKFMYDR
+1254 KNPELKFIYDR

-1334 PTKSS
+1334 PTESS

-1415 LKRLKGGSTDIQP
+1415 LKRLKGGNTDIQP

-1462 DENIDVEVAQSLL
+1462 DENVDVEESPSSL
-1475 FELDTL
+1475 FERNTL

-1593 NGGMSNTY
+1593 NGGLSNTY

-2055 SNYSSKEKTA
+2055 SNYSSKEKSA

-2101 SEKKDNGTTSG
+2101 SDKKENGTTSG
-2112 KTVAGSAKRKTY
+2112 KTVTGSAKRKTY
-2124 KYVNSM
+2124 EYVNSM

-2179 TVYKDGRVTW
+2179 TVYKNGRVTW

>member
-63 EKEQQVKKQVEN
+63 EKEQQIKKQVEN

-193 PNATANRLKDMP
+193 PDAAANRLKDMP
-205 SFANRAKNKLLDKAE
+205 SFANKAKNKLLDKAE
-220 DLDDR
+220 DLDDK
-225 TAMHSKTVS
+225 TTIHSKTVS
-234 QIENSK
+234 QIKNNK
-240 VKTAAGVSSSIGEM
+240 VKTAAGVSNSIGEM

-282 ETLNSDRNNI
+282 ETLNSERSNI
-292 DKAVRTGVLKGTAS
+292 NKAVGTGVLKGAAS

-318 AKGGLDNAI
+318 TKGGLDNAV
-327 GRVIKGNVKSKIGQ
+327 GRAIKGNVKSKIGQ

-769 NISEYQYSSKDD
+769 NVSEYQYSSKDD

-863 SMQESENNTQLSERA
+863 SMQESENN
-878 EKELHRYVHM
+878 
-888 NKEELN
+888 
-894 KAFSDAVENKENMLE
+894 
-909 EYNRLSKEYKD
+909 
-920 FQKSEEFINV
+920 
-930 LKNED
+930 
-935 YDSEIWSK
+935 
-943 AGKYADKLRYYNENY
+943 
-958 EKYKAQQDAINSLL
+958 
-972 MGKKADVRSS
+972 
-982 KQIVKEAEKHFGIT
+982 
-996 DNFKETAYIDINGN
+996 
-1010 QIDFSGKHEGGMSG
+1010 
-1024 SRSLDHR
+1024 
-1031 QINEIDIDMQ
+1031 
-1041 SFINM
+1041 
-1046 GNIRII
+1046 
-1052 PEGNGINLSMEPNEK
+1052 
-1067 QYITLSKYIDN
+1067 
-1078 ADGEIYIDIDKS
+1078 
-1090 SNTYDSAEYKAGTST
+1090 
-1105 SKIISDIQ
+1105 
-1113 YYFKNGTFP
+1113 
-1122 KQSELAQFR
+1122 
-1131 YSLTKN
+1131 
-1137 NAWQEYLNKNYK
+1137 AWQEYLNKNYK

-1162 APVNNKT
+1162 APVKN
-1169 LKSIAPVNSETTN
+1169 EN
-1182 IQKNY
+1182 IQNNY
-1187 NLTDEDLSVLNKIY
+1187 NLTDDDLSVLNKIY

-1254 KNPELKFMYDR
+1254 KNPELKFIYDR

-1322 ERGKYIIGKDIG
+1322 ERGKYIIGRDIG
-1334 PTKSS
+1334 PTESS

-1428 LKDGLAEQAI
+1428 LKDGLAGQAI

-1462 DENIDVEVAQSLL
+1462 DENIDVEVAPSLL

-1515 SERSKIES
+1515 SERSKLES
-1523 TLTLKGIQ
+1523 TLPVKALQ
-1531 KLTNLQRSLL
+1531 KVTNLHRSLL

-1569 FFKNYGKALNEIVTK
+1569 FLKNYGKALNEIVTK

-1621 ANEIVEQLPRLSE
+1621 ANEVVEQLPRLSE

-1666 KAFNRNGFN
+1666 KAINRNGAN

-1769 ETAEGQEEAWKDFKN
+1769 ETAEGEKDSWKGFKD
-1784 TVKNQIAPNNPWEDN
+1784 TVVNQIAPNNPLEDN
-1799 LLAPIRAVKNN
+1799 ILAPVIAVKNN

-1869 LPEITPQAKKNVIV
+1869 LPEVTPQAKKNVIV

>member
-234 QIENSK
+234 QIKNSK

-254 VPAMISNIIAPGSGI
+254 IPAMISNIIAPGSGI
-269 YASAVQNAGGSAM
+269 YASAVQNAGNSAM

-318 AKGGLDNAI
+318 AKGGLDNVI
-327 GRVIKGNVKSKIGQ
+327 GRAIKGNVKSKIGQ

-444 ADLVSKTDVD
+444 ADLVSKTDTD

-769 NISEYQYSSKDD
+769 NVSEYQYSSKDD

-863 SMQESENNTQLSERA
+863 SMQESENN
-878 EKELHRYVHM
+878 
-888 NKEELN
+888 
-894 KAFSDAVENKENMLE
+894 
-909 EYNRLSKEYKD
+909 
-920 FQKSEEFINV
+920 
-930 LKNED
+930 
-935 YDSEIWSK
+935 
-943 AGKYADKLRYYNENY
+943 
-958 EKYKAQQDAINSLL
+958 
-972 MGKKADVRSS
+972 
-982 KQIVKEAEKHFGIT
+982 
-996 DNFKETAYIDINGN
+996 
-1010 QIDFSGKHEGGMSG
+1010 
-1024 SRSLDHR
+1024 
-1031 QINEIDIDMQ
+1031 
-1041 SFINM
+1041 
-1046 GNIRII
+1046 
-1052 PEGNGINLSMEPNEK
+1052 
-1067 QYITLSKYIDN
+1067 
-1078 ADGEIYIDIDKS
+1078 
-1090 SNTYDSAEYKAGTST
+1090 
-1105 SKIISDIQ
+1105 
-1113 YYFKNGTFP
+1113 
-1122 KQSELAQFR
+1122 
-1131 YSLTKN
+1131 
-1137 NAWQEYLNKNYK
+1137 AWQEYLNKNYK
-1149 NTGRGETIKDVKL
+1149 NTGRGEAIKDVKL
-1162 APVNNKT
+1162 APVKN
-1169 LKSIAPVNSETTN
+1169 EN
-1182 IQKNY
+1182 IQNNY
-1187 NLTDEDLSVLNKIY
+1187 NLTDDDLSVLNKIY

-1227 KFGDSLDILAQKFVN
+1227 KFEDSLDILAQKFVN

-1322 ERGKYIIGKDIG
+1322 ERGKYIIGRDIG
-1334 PTKSS
+1334 PTESS

-1391 IPISRNFDGNSYVGD
+1391 IPISRSFDGNSYVED

-1428 LKDGLAEQAI
+1428 LKDGLAGQAI

-1462 DENIDVEVAQSLL
+1462 DENIDVEVAPSLL

-1515 SERSKIES
+1515 SERSKLES
-1523 TLTLKGIQ
+1523 TLPVKALQ
-1531 KLTNLQRSLL
+1531 KVTNLHRSLL

-1569 FFKNYGKALNEIVTK
+1569 FLKNYGKALNEIVTK

-1621 ANEIVEQLPRLSE
+1621 ANEVVEQLPRLSE

-1666 KAFNRNGFN
+1666 KAINRNGAN

-1694 NGAKGYANLLVKATV
+1694 NGAKGYANLLVKATI

-1769 ETAEGQEEAWKDFKN
+1769 ETAEGEKDSWKGFKD
-1784 TVKNQIAPNNPWEDN
+1784 TVVNQIAPNNPLEDN
-1799 LLAPIRAVKNN
+1799 ILAPVIAVKNN

-2055 SNYSSKEKTA
+2055 SNYSSKEKSA

-2124 KYVNSM
+2124 EYVNSM

-2179 TVYKDGRVTW
+2179 TVYKNGRVTW

>member
-327 GRVIKGNVKSKIGQ
+327 GRAIKGNVKSKIGQ

-444 ADLVSKTDVD
+444 ADLVSKTDTD

-769 NISEYQYSSKDD
+769 NVSEYQYSSKDD

-863 SMQESENNTQLSERA
+863 SMQESENN
-878 EKELHRYVHM
+878 
-888 NKEELN
+888 
-894 KAFSDAVENKENMLE
+894 
-909 EYNRLSKEYKD
+909 
-920 FQKSEEFINV
+920 
-930 LKNED
+930 
-935 YDSEIWSK
+935 
-943 AGKYADKLRYYNENY
+943 
-958 EKYKAQQDAINSLL
+958 
-972 MGKKADVRSS
+972 
-982 KQIVKEAEKHFGIT
+982 
-996 DNFKETAYIDINGN
+996 
-1010 QIDFSGKHEGGMSG
+1010 
-1024 SRSLDHR
+1024 
-1031 QINEIDIDMQ
+1031 
-1041 SFINM
+1041 
-1046 GNIRII
+1046 
-1052 PEGNGINLSMEPNEK
+1052 
-1067 QYITLSKYIDN
+1067 
-1078 ADGEIYIDIDKS
+1078 
-1090 SNTYDSAEYKAGTST
+1090 
-1105 SKIISDIQ
+1105 
-1113 YYFKNGTFP
+1113 
-1122 KQSELAQFR
+1122 
-1131 YSLTKN
+1131 
-1137 NAWQEYLNKNYK
+1137 AWQEYLNKNYK
-1149 NTGRGETIKDVKL
+1149 NTGRGEAIKDVKL
-1162 APVNNKT
+1162 APVKN
-1169 LKSIAPVNSETTN
+1169 EN
-1182 IQKNY
+1182 IQNNY
-1187 NLTDEDLSVLNKIY
+1187 NLTDDDLSVLNKIY

-1254 KNPELKFMYDR
+1254 KNPELKFIYDR

-1322 ERGKYIIGKDIG
+1322 ERGKYIIGRDIG
-1334 PTKSS
+1334 PTESS

-1428 LKDGLAEQAI
+1428 LKDGLAGQAI

-1462 DENIDVEVAQSLL
+1462 DENIDVEVAPSLL

-1515 SERSKIES
+1515 SERSKLES
-1523 TLTLKGIQ
+1523 TLPVKALQ
-1531 KLTNLQRSLL
+1531 KVTNLHRSLL

-1569 FFKNYGKALNEIVTK
+1569 FLKNYGKALNEIVTK

-1621 ANEIVEQLPRLSE
+1621 ANEVVEQLPRLSE

-1666 KAFNRNGFN
+1666 KAINRNGAN

-1769 ETAEGQEEAWKDFKN
+1769 ETAEGEKDSWKGFKD
-1784 TVKNQIAPNNPWEDN
+1784 TVVNQIAPNNPLEDN
-1799 LLAPIRAVKNN
+1799 ILAPVIAVKNN

-1909 IANDSFATDE
+1909 ISNDSFATDE

>member
-63 EKEQQVKKQVEN
+63 EKEQQVKKQIEN

-327 GRVIKGNVKSKIGQ
+327 GRAIKGNVKSKIGQ

-444 ADLVSKTDVD
+444 ADLVSKTDTD

-540 AIHELTHDIEGTE
+540 AINELTHDIEGTE

-629 KIYDWVVDKFNKL
+629 KIYDWVVDKLNKL

-673 NNQTS
+673 
-678 RFSIQTT
+678 
-685 ADGNKY
+685 
-691 VKVDTNQDIFEGKNI
+691 
-706 NEQIKIARRY
+706 
-716 ILDNFRENGINFN
+716 
-729 ESNIKVTS
+729 
-737 KTANEY
+737 
-743 THPKNKLP
+743 
-751 QSTRESKIKA
+751 
-761 STELDNLL
+761 
-769 NISEYQYSSKDD
+769 
-781 GRHSFAKDGWDYY
+781 
-794 KTVFEVNGVKFEGLI
+794 
-809 NIAKDG
+809 
-815 NKKTFYDVTKIK
+815 
-827 RISQNRS
+827 
-834 TSANAFSTSL
+834 
-844 TNSNNSIAPIKDD
+844 
-857 VNTTKY
+857 
-863 SMQESENNTQLSERA
+863 
-878 EKELHRYVHM
+878 
-888 NKEELN
+888 
-894 KAFSDAVENKENMLE
+894 
-909 EYNRLSKEYKD
+909 
-920 FQKSEEFINV
+920 
-930 LKNED
+930 
-935 YDSEIWSK
+935 
-943 AGKYADKLRYYNENY
+943 
-958 EKYKAQQDAINSLL
+958 
-972 MGKKADVRSS
+972 
-982 KQIVKEAEKHFGIT
+982 
-996 DNFKETAYIDINGN
+996 
-1010 QIDFSGKHEGGMSG
+1010 
-1024 SRSLDHR
+1024 
-1031 QINEIDIDMQ
+1031 
-1041 SFINM
+1041 
-1046 GNIRII
+1046 
-1052 PEGNGINLSMEPNEK
+1052 
-1067 QYITLSKYIDN
+1067 
-1078 ADGEIYIDIDKS
+1078 
-1090 SNTYDSAEYKAGTST
+1090 
-1105 SKIISDIQ
+1105 
-1113 YYFKNGTFP
+1113 
-1122 KQSELAQFR
+1122 
-1131 YSLTKN
+1131 
-1137 NAWQEYLNKNYK
+1137 
-1149 NTGRGETIKDVKL
+1149 GRGEAIKDVKL
-1162 APVNNKT
+1162 APVKNNVAPSMGNNVLSVAENRQKKSMNPAEIAN
-1169 LKSIAPVNSETTN
+1169 LKLDDASTTPKLET
-1182 IQKNY
+1182 KNY
-1187 NLTDEDLSVLNKIY
+1187 KPGNKQSSFTSNILNDAQFLNKDLRQ
-1201 EKEGKTE
+1201 E
-1208 VLTKK
+1208 
-1213 EKAKILE
+1213 
-1220 KYASDKY
+1220 
-1227 KFGDSLDILAQKFVN
+1227 
-1242 KGHYIDKLSEDA
+1242 
-1254 KNPELKFMYDR
+1254 
-1265 NLNSFAE
+1265 
-1272 GQYVIGVAQTDN
+1272 
-1284 NGKKIGKSIND
+1284 
-1295 IWKPIEEAKLT
+1295 
-1306 KEFSDYLVN
+1306 
-1315 MHNANTS
+1315 
-1322 ERGKYIIGKDIG
+1322 IGKDENVRYYSGITNAETLEKAYNSLKEG
-1334 PTKSS
+1334 GEKETLNWFSKNEKNISAEDVTKGW
-1339 AIALELEQKHPEF
+1339 I
-1352 KKYAKEI
+1352 
-1359 KEFNHNNLLNLKD
+1359 LLKQYQD
-1372 AGMITQDT
+1372 AG
-1380 IDYIE
+1380 DYQ
-1385 TMYPNY
+1385 
-1391 IPISRNFDGNSYVGD
+1391 
-1406 NEKTGAAGP
+1406 GA
-1415 LKRLKGGSTDIQP
+1415 
-1428 LKDGLAEQAI
+1428 
-1438 RIKRLINQNKLGQ
+1438 
-1451 ELAKT
+1451 
-1456 LVNAKV
+1456 
-1462 DENIDVEVAQSLL
+1462 VEVAKKMRQMGTSAGQAVQAYNIMARMSPEGMFYYAQS
-1475 FELDTL
+1475 ELNEAFNKMIEGKSKQWIEKNQDKFTLTPEETQTIIDTMKE
-1481 VDTDQKGNK
+1481 VGEM
-1490 YYTYFEDGKLQ
+1490 EDGREKTVKLA
-1501 KLKINDKLYESLRP
+1501 E
-1515 SERSKIES
+1515 
-1523 TLTLKGIQ
+1523 IQ
-1531 KLTNLQRSLL
+1531 KLV
-1541 TSDNPVFIATNFF
+1541 SDKIPPSAGQSIKAWMRISMLFNPKTQVRNVMGNSVVLPVNATADVFSGAMDKLISKKTGVRTTGVTKEGIKGYAKGFGKGLFESYDDFRKGINTRNVEGNRFEIGEGKSF
-1554 KDIQDGAFNSKYSKK
+1554 KDKGL
-1569 FFKNYGKALNEIVTK
+1569 GKALNRVDSLLSFSLDAGDRGFYEASFTNSINNQLVLNNTTEVTQDMIDIATQEALQRTWQDDNSYTQTVLSIRKNLNKLNVKGYGLGDVLIPFAKTPANLTKAIVDYSPVGLVKTLALDARKFNNSLSNGQYSPQLQHKFVQNLGKGMAGSLLYVLGYGLAKAGIATGESDDDKDVKNFMKNSLGIGSYSIKVGDKSFSYDWAQPVATPLAIMTNYVKYSKDNPDASAINKAIKSLDIGTEQLLQQSFMESLNTVLNGTGTTMENLSKAILDLPARSIPTFSKQIADMVDETQRTTFEYGKPVQSAINSVISKIPFASKSLPASVDTLGHEVKKYGGNNNLWNVMFNPANTNKGQLSKAGKEIYDVYMQTGDTTIFPRTAPYYINSKGEKVNMTSQERNQFQRVT
-1584 GKYYESYMA
+1584 GKYVENSLNSLMKDADYKKL
-1593 NGGMSNTY
+1593 SN
-1601 FEYDT
+1601 D
-1606 GVKKKGNK
+1606 KKA
-1614 FVEKIRN
+1614 EII
-1621 ANEIVEQLPRLSE
+1621 NEIVSD
-1634 FISTLEDGKSLNE
+1634 SYS
-1647 ALYNAAEIT
+1647 
-1656 TNFKRGGDIT
+1656 
-1666 KAFNRNGFN
+1666 KAKY
-1675 FLNASIQGL
+1675 
-1684 DKQFRNFSGK
+1684 D
-1694 NGAKGYANLLVKATV
+1694 
-1709 MGVAPAV
+1709 V
-1716 LNHMLLDDDDD
+1716 LKIDSKE
-1727 YEKLPESTKDLYYL
+1727 YEKKRNTLKDVKPSSYYNYK
-1741 FKYGDGKF
+1741 FK
-1749 IRIPK
+1749 
-1754 GRVLSIFGSAARRTL
+1754 T
-1769 ETAEGQEEAWKDFKN
+1769 EGMKKDN
-1784 TVKNQIAPNNPWEDN
+1784 
-1799 LLAPIRAVKNN
+1799 
-1810 KTWYGGDLVSSRLQK
+1810 
-1825 ELPKNQYD
+1825 
-1833 ETTDNLSKWLG
+1833 
-1844 AKLNVSPKKINY
+1844 
-1856 LIDQYSG
+1856 
-1863 GIGDVL
+1863 
-1869 LPEITPQAKKNVIV
+1869 
-1883 DKFTTDSVLKNKNV
+1883 
-1897 GKFYETLEKQTQ
+1897 
-1909 IANDSFATDE
+1909 
-1919 DQLQLKYLNSVSK
+1919 
-1932 EMGDL
+1932 
-1937 YKEKRKIQMSN
+1937 
-1948 ISNKEKTA
+1948 
-1956 KVREIQEKIN
+1956 EKIN
-1966 TLAEKGLSNYNTGIK
+1966 VLVNANYT
-1981 TKNSYKAGGENYYKD
+1981 D
-1996 GKGEWQKLD
+1996 
-2005 DDELK
+2005 
-2010 GGLSVDTY
+2010 
-2018 ADYKQKVYKETQSKR
+2018 
-2033 ESGKLTK
+2033 
-2040 TQSLKDKDKLEILLN
+2040 
-2055 SNYSSKEKTA
+2055 KEKTA

-2124 KYVNSM
+2124 EYVNSM

-2149 AERTKLY
+2149 EERTKLY

>member
-63 EKEQQVKKQVEN
+63 EKEQQVKKQIEN

-327 GRVIKGNVKSKIGQ
+327 GRAIKGNVKSKIGQ

-751 QSTRESKIKA
+751 KSTRESKIKA

-769 NISEYQYSSKDD
+769 NVSEYQYSSKDD

-863 SMQESENNTQLSERA
+863 SMQESENN
-878 EKELHRYVHM
+878 
-888 NKEELN
+888 
-894 KAFSDAVENKENMLE
+894 
-909 EYNRLSKEYKD
+909 
-920 FQKSEEFINV
+920 
-930 LKNED
+930 
-935 YDSEIWSK
+935 
-943 AGKYADKLRYYNENY
+943 
-958 EKYKAQQDAINSLL
+958 
-972 MGKKADVRSS
+972 
-982 KQIVKEAEKHFGIT
+982 
-996 DNFKETAYIDINGN
+996 
-1010 QIDFSGKHEGGMSG
+1010 
-1024 SRSLDHR
+1024 
-1031 QINEIDIDMQ
+1031 
-1041 SFINM
+1041 
-1046 GNIRII
+1046 
-1052 PEGNGINLSMEPNEK
+1052 
-1067 QYITLSKYIDN
+1067 
-1078 ADGEIYIDIDKS
+1078 
-1090 SNTYDSAEYKAGTST
+1090 
-1105 SKIISDIQ
+1105 
-1113 YYFKNGTFP
+1113 
-1122 KQSELAQFR
+1122 
-1131 YSLTKN
+1131 
-1137 NAWQEYLNKNYK
+1137 AWQEYLNKNYK
-1149 NTGRGETIKDVKL
+1149 NTGRGEAIKDVKL
-1162 APVNNKT
+1162 APVKN
-1169 LKSIAPVNSETTN
+1169 EN
-1182 IQKNY
+1182 IQNNY
-1187 NLTDEDLSVLNKIY
+1187 NLTDDDLSVLNKIY

-1254 KNPELKFMYDR
+1254 KNPELKFIYDR

-1322 ERGKYIIGKDIG
+1322 ERGKYIIGRDIG
-1334 PTKSS
+1334 PTESS

-1428 LKDGLAEQAI
+1428 LKDGLAGQAI

-1462 DENIDVEVAQSLL
+1462 DENIDVEVAPSLL

-1515 SERSKIES
+1515 SERSKLES
-1523 TLTLKGIQ
+1523 TLPVKALQ
-1531 KLTNLQRSLL
+1531 KVTNLHRSLL

-1569 FFKNYGKALNEIVTK
+1569 FLKNYGKALNEIVTK

-1621 ANEIVEQLPRLSE
+1621 ANEVVEQLPRLSE

-1666 KAFNRNGFN
+1666 KAINRNGAN

-1769 ETAEGQEEAWKDFKN
+1769 ETAEGEKDSWKGFKD
-1784 TVKNQIAPNNPWEDN
+1784 TVVNQIAPNNPLEDN
-1799 LLAPIRAVKNN
+1799 ILAPVIAVKNN

>member
-1 MSIADSIIK
+1 M
-10 GTYGNNNTV
+10 
-19 GIKYSSKKTSIAD
+19 
-32 SIINGSYY
+32 
-40 ETLKKRKKEKEEE
+40 
-53 QKRIAEQQKL
+53 
-63 EKEQQVKKQVEN
+63 
-75 VSTYGPTTQTNKVQT
+75 
-90 VTDKLKNIAPVSNE
+90 
-104 AIKSNSQIGETQK
+104 
-117 VTRSDVKAQ
+117 
-126 QKATEINQDL
+126 
-136 KNGNKAS
+136 
-143 AIGAIL
+143 
-149 NGIPEGIKSGV
+149 
-160 AKSINALNILGART
+160 
-174 FDEQD
+174 
-179 KKINWMQDEILKDK
+179 
-193 PNATANRLKDMP
+193 
-205 SFANRAKNKLLDKAE
+205 
-220 DLDDR
+220 
-225 TAMHSKTVS
+225 
-234 QIENSK
+234 
-240 VKTAAGVSSSIGEM
+240 
-254 VPAMISNIIAPGSGI
+254 
-269 YASAVQNAGGSAM
+269 
-282 ETLNSDRNNI
+282 
-292 DKAVRTGVLKGTAS
+292 
-306 ALTEKIT
+306 
-313 GGNLI
+313 
-318 AKGGLDNAI
+318 
-327 GRVIKGNVKSKIGQ
+327 
-341 NLLYK
+341 
-346 GYQILGEMGEEQL
+346 
-359 ENEAGYVIDKV
+359 
-370 INNKDMPD
+370 
-378 LKQRWEEATE
+378 
-388 TAKMTGLTT
+388 
-397 IALNLVGLGGGSID
+397 
-411 DVELS
+411 
-416 DMSTKDKKTI
+416 
-426 KDILERAKK
+426 
-435 TGTFKEGEL
+435 
-444 ADLVSKTDVD
+444 
-454 NKIAP
+454 
-459 IKDLDYL
+459 
-466 ESAKKNNIDTNNETV
+466 
-481 RSIARITNERGIKAS
+481 
-496 YDSNAF
+496 
-502 TNTNQNAL
+502 
-510 WRIKTDENGNVTREV
+510 
-525 IINPNADTNKTLQNI
+525 
-540 AIHELTHDIEGTE
+540 
-553 QYNQIKDIIL
+553 
-563 KYDKTKNGFE
+563 
-573 EARKSL
+573 
-579 AETYS
+579 
-584 KMYDKN
+584 
-590 SADFNEL
+590 
-597 VDNEAVA
+597 
-604 DILGNKLGDQDFI
+604 
-617 NNLTMQN
+617 
-624 RTLGQ
+624 
-629 KIYDWVVDKFNKL
+629 
-642 NGKLG
+642 
-647 YKSEKIYWADVK
+647 
-659 NKFENAFKQEYQNT
+659 
-673 NNQTS
+673 
-678 RFSIQTT
+678 
-685 ADGNKY
+685 
-691 VKVDTNQDIFEGKNI
+691 
-706 NEQIKIARRY
+706 
-716 ILDNFRENGINFN
+716 
-729 ESNIKVTS
+729 
-737 KTANEY
+737 
-743 THPKNKLP
+743 
-751 QSTRESKIKA
+751 
-761 STELDNLL
+761 
-769 NISEYQYSSKDD
+769 
-781 GRHSFAKDGWDYY
+781 
-794 KTVFEVNGVKFEGLI
+794 
-809 NIAKDG
+809 
-815 NKKTFYDVTKIK
+815 
-827 RISQNRS
+827 
-834 TSANAFSTSL
+834 

-863 SMQESENNTQLSERA
+863 SMQESENN
-878 EKELHRYVHM
+878 
-888 NKEELN
+888 
-894 KAFSDAVENKENMLE
+894 
-909 EYNRLSKEYKD
+909 
-920 FQKSEEFINV
+920 
-930 LKNED
+930 
-935 YDSEIWSK
+935 
-943 AGKYADKLRYYNENY
+943 
-958 EKYKAQQDAINSLL
+958 
-972 MGKKADVRSS
+972 
-982 KQIVKEAEKHFGIT
+982 
-996 DNFKETAYIDINGN
+996 
-1010 QIDFSGKHEGGMSG
+1010 
-1024 SRSLDHR
+1024 
-1031 QINEIDIDMQ
+1031 
-1041 SFINM
+1041 
-1046 GNIRII
+1046 
-1052 PEGNGINLSMEPNEK
+1052 
-1067 QYITLSKYIDN
+1067 
-1078 ADGEIYIDIDKS
+1078 
-1090 SNTYDSAEYKAGTST
+1090 
-1105 SKIISDIQ
+1105 
-1113 YYFKNGTFP
+1113 
-1122 KQSELAQFR
+1122 
-1131 YSLTKN
+1131 
-1137 NAWQEYLNKNYK
+1137 AWQEYLNKNYK
-1149 NTGRGETIKDVKL
+1149 NTGRGEAIKDVKL
-1162 APVNNKT
+1162 APVKN
-1169 LKSIAPVNSETTN
+1169 EN
-1182 IQKNY
+1182 IQNNY
-1187 NLTDEDLSVLNKIY
+1187 NLTDDDLSVLNKIY

-1254 KNPELKFMYDR
+1254 KNPELKFIYDR

-1322 ERGKYIIGKDIG
+1322 ERGKYIIGRDIG
-1334 PTKSS
+1334 PTESS

-1391 IPISRNFDGNSYVGD
+1391 IPISRNYDGNSYVGD

-1428 LKDGLAEQAI
+1428 LKDGLAGQAI

-1462 DENIDVEVAQSLL
+1462 DENIDVEVAPSLL

-1515 SERSKIES
+1515 SERSKLES
-1523 TLTLKGIQ
+1523 TLPVKALQ
-1531 KLTNLQRSLL
+1531 KVTNLHRSLL

-1569 FFKNYGKALNEIVTK
+1569 FLKNYGKALNEIVTK

-1621 ANEIVEQLPRLSE
+1621 ANEVVEQLPRLSE

-1666 KAFNRNGFN
+1666 KAINRNGAN

-1716 LNHMLLDDDDD
+1716 LNHILLDDDDD

-1769 ETAEGQEEAWKDFKN
+1769 ETAEGEKDSWKGFKD
-1784 TVKNQIAPNNPWEDN
+1784 TVVNQIAPNNPLEDN
-1799 LLAPIRAVKNN
+1799 ILAPVIAVKNN

>member
-63 EKEQQVKKQVEN
+63 EKEQQVKKQVEK
-75 VSTYGPTTQTNKVQT
+75 VSTYGPTTQANKVQT

-327 GRVIKGNVKSKIGQ
+327 GRAIKGNVKSKIGQ

-444 ADLVSKTDVD
+444 ADLVSKTDTD
-454 NKIAP
+454 NKFAP

-584 KMYDKN
+584 KMYDK
-590 SADFNEL
+590 SSVDFNEL

-769 NISEYQYSSKDD
+769 NVSEYQYSSKDD

-863 SMQESENNTQLSERA
+863 SMQESENN
-878 EKELHRYVHM
+878 
-888 NKEELN
+888 
-894 KAFSDAVENKENMLE
+894 
-909 EYNRLSKEYKD
+909 
-920 FQKSEEFINV
+920 
-930 LKNED
+930 
-935 YDSEIWSK
+935 
-943 AGKYADKLRYYNENY
+943 
-958 EKYKAQQDAINSLL
+958 
-972 MGKKADVRSS
+972 
-982 KQIVKEAEKHFGIT
+982 
-996 DNFKETAYIDINGN
+996 
-1010 QIDFSGKHEGGMSG
+1010 
-1024 SRSLDHR
+1024 
-1031 QINEIDIDMQ
+1031 
-1041 SFINM
+1041 
-1046 GNIRII
+1046 
-1052 PEGNGINLSMEPNEK
+1052 
-1067 QYITLSKYIDN
+1067 
-1078 ADGEIYIDIDKS
+1078 
-1090 SNTYDSAEYKAGTST
+1090 
-1105 SKIISDIQ
+1105 
-1113 YYFKNGTFP
+1113 
-1122 KQSELAQFR
+1122 
-1131 YSLTKN
+1131 
-1137 NAWQEYLNKNYK
+1137 AWQEYLNKNYK
-1149 NTGRGETIKDVKL
+1149 NTGRGEAIKDVKL
-1162 APVNNKT
+1162 APVKN
-1169 LKSIAPVNSETTN
+1169 EN
-1182 IQKNY
+1182 IQNNY
-1187 NLTDEDLSVLNKIY
+1187 NLTDDDLSVLNKIY

-1254 KNPELKFMYDR
+1254 KNPELKFIYDR

-1322 ERGKYIIGKDIG
+1322 ERGKYIIGRDIG
-1334 PTKSS
+1334 PTESS

-1359 KEFNHNNLLNLKD
+1359 KKFNHNNLLNLKD

-1428 LKDGLAEQAI
+1428 LKDGLAGQAI

-1462 DENIDVEVAQSLL
+1462 DENIDVEVAPSLL

-1515 SERSKIES
+1515 SERSKLES
-1523 TLTLKGIQ
+1523 TLPVKALQ
-1531 KLTNLQRSLL
+1531 KVTNLHRSLL

-1569 FFKNYGKALNEIVTK
+1569 FLKNYGKALNEIVTK

-1621 ANEIVEQLPRLSE
+1621 ANEVVEQLPRLSE

-1666 KAFNRNGFN
+1666 KAINRNGAN

-1769 ETAEGQEEAWKDFKN
+1769 ETAEGEKDSWKGFKD
-1784 TVKNQIAPNNPWEDN
+1784 TVVNQIAPNNPLEDN
-1799 LLAPIRAVKNN
+1799 ILAPVIAVKNN

-2055 SNYSSKEKTA
+2055 SNYSSKEKSA

-2124 KYVNSM
+2124 EYVNSM

-2179 TVYKDGRVTW
+2179 TVYKNGRVTW

>member
-282 ETLNSDRNNI
+282 ETLNSERNNI

-318 AKGGLDNAI
+318 AKGGLDNVI
-327 GRVIKGNVKSKIGQ
+327 GRAIKGNVKSKIGQ

-416 DMSTKDKKTI
+416 NMSTKDKKTI

-769 NISEYQYSSKDD
+769 NVSEYQYSSKDD

-863 SMQESENNTQLSERA
+863 SMQESENN
-878 EKELHRYVHM
+878 
-888 NKEELN
+888 
-894 KAFSDAVENKENMLE
+894 
-909 EYNRLSKEYKD
+909 
-920 FQKSEEFINV
+920 
-930 LKNED
+930 
-935 YDSEIWSK
+935 
-943 AGKYADKLRYYNENY
+943 
-958 EKYKAQQDAINSLL
+958 
-972 MGKKADVRSS
+972 
-982 KQIVKEAEKHFGIT
+982 
-996 DNFKETAYIDINGN
+996 
-1010 QIDFSGKHEGGMSG
+1010 
-1024 SRSLDHR
+1024 
-1031 QINEIDIDMQ
+1031 
-1041 SFINM
+1041 
-1046 GNIRII
+1046 
-1052 PEGNGINLSMEPNEK
+1052 
-1067 QYITLSKYIDN
+1067 
-1078 ADGEIYIDIDKS
+1078 
-1090 SNTYDSAEYKAGTST
+1090 
-1105 SKIISDIQ
+1105 
-1113 YYFKNGTFP
+1113 
-1122 KQSELAQFR
+1122 
-1131 YSLTKN
+1131 
-1137 NAWQEYLNKNYK
+1137 AWQEYLNKNYK
-1149 NTGRGETIKDVKL
+1149 NTGRGEAIKDVKL
-1162 APVNNKT
+1162 ALVKN
-1169 LKSIAPVNSETTN
+1169 EN
-1182 IQKNY
+1182 IQNNY

-1254 KNPELKFMYDR
+1254 KNPELKFIYDR

-1322 ERGKYIIGKDIG
+1322 ERGKYIIGRDIG
-1334 PTKSS
+1334 PTESS

-1391 IPISRNFDGNSYVGD
+1391 IPISRSFDGNSYVED

-1428 LKDGLAEQAI
+1428 LKDGLAGQAI

-1462 DENIDVEVAQSLL
+1462 DENIDVEVAPSLL

-1515 SERSKIES
+1515 SERSKLES
-1523 TLTLKGIQ
+1523 TLPVKALQ
-1531 KLTNLQRSLL
+1531 KVTNLHRSLL

-1569 FFKNYGKALNEIVTK
+1569 FLKNYGKALNEIVTK

-1621 ANEIVEQLPRLSE
+1621 ANEVVEQLPRLSE

-1666 KAFNRNGFN
+1666 KAINRNGAN

-1769 ETAEGQEEAWKDFKN
+1769 ETAEGEKDSWKGFKD
-1784 TVKNQIAPNNPWEDN
+1784 TVVNQIAPNNPLEDN
-1799 LLAPIRAVKNN
+1799 ILAPVIAVKNN

-2055 SNYSSKEKTA
+2055 SNYSSKEKSA

-2101 SEKKDNGTTSG
+2101 SDKKDNGTTSG

>member
-327 GRVIKGNVKSKIGQ
+327 GRAIKGNVKGKIGQ

-444 ADLVSKTDVD
+444 ADLVSKTDTD

-769 NISEYQYSSKDD
+769 NVSEYQYSSKDD

-794 KTVFEVNGVKFEGLI
+794 KTVFKVNGVKFEGLI

-863 SMQESENNTQLSERA
+863 SMQESENN
-878 EKELHRYVHM
+878 
-888 NKEELN
+888 
-894 KAFSDAVENKENMLE
+894 
-909 EYNRLSKEYKD
+909 
-920 FQKSEEFINV
+920 
-930 LKNED
+930 
-935 YDSEIWSK
+935 
-943 AGKYADKLRYYNENY
+943 
-958 EKYKAQQDAINSLL
+958 
-972 MGKKADVRSS
+972 
-982 KQIVKEAEKHFGIT
+982 
-996 DNFKETAYIDINGN
+996 
-1010 QIDFSGKHEGGMSG
+1010 
-1024 SRSLDHR
+1024 
-1031 QINEIDIDMQ
+1031 
-1041 SFINM
+1041 
-1046 GNIRII
+1046 
-1052 PEGNGINLSMEPNEK
+1052 
-1067 QYITLSKYIDN
+1067 
-1078 ADGEIYIDIDKS
+1078 
-1090 SNTYDSAEYKAGTST
+1090 
-1105 SKIISDIQ
+1105 
-1113 YYFKNGTFP
+1113 
-1122 KQSELAQFR
+1122 
-1131 YSLTKN
+1131 
-1137 NAWQEYLNKNYK
+1137 AWQEYLNKNYK

-1162 APVNNKT
+1162 APVKN
-1169 LKSIAPVNSETTN
+1169 EN
-1182 IQKNY
+1182 IQNNY
-1187 NLTDEDLSVLNKIY
+1187 NLTDDDLSVLNKIY

-1254 KNPELKFMYDR
+1254 KNPELKFIYDR

-1322 ERGKYIIGKDIG
+1322 ERGKYIIGRDIG
-1334 PTKSS
+1334 PTESS

-1415 LKRLKGGSTDIQP
+1415 LKRLKGGNTDIQP

-1462 DENIDVEVAQSLL
+1462 DENIDVEVAPSLL

-1515 SERSKIES
+1515 SERNKLES
-1523 TLTLKGIQ
+1523 TLPVKALQ
-1531 KLTNLQRSLL
+1531 KVTDIHKSLL
-1541 TSDNPVFIATNFF
+1541 TSDNPLFIVTNFF

-1601 FEYDT
+1601 FEYDK

-1614 FVEKIRN
+1614 IIEKIRST
-1621 ANEIVEQLPRLSE
+1621 NEIVEQLPRLSE

-1666 KAFNRNGFN
+1666 KAINRNGAN

-1684 DKQFRNFSGK
+1684 DKQFRNFSRE
-1694 NGAKGYANLLVKATV
+1694 NGAKGYVNLLVKATV

-1716 LNHMLLDDDDD
+1716 LNHILLKDDDEYKKLSD
-1727 YEKLPESTKDLYYL
+1727 YIKDEYYL
-1741 FKYGDGKF
+1741 FKKADGNFAK
-1749 IRIPK
+1749 IPK

-1769 ETAEGQEEAWKDFKN
+1769 ETAEGEKDSWKGFKD
-1784 TVKNQIAPNNPWEDN
+1784 TVVNQIAPNNPLEDN
-1799 LLAPIRAVKNN
+1799 ILAPVIAVKNN

-1863 GIGDVL
+1863 GIGDIL
-1869 LPEITPQAKKNVIV
+1869 LPAITPQAKKNVIV
-1883 DKFTTDSVLKNKNV
+1883 DKFTADSVFKNKYP

-2055 SNYSSKEKTA
+2055 SNYSSKEKSA

-2149 AERTKLY
+2149 AERTELY

>member
-63 EKEQQVKKQVEN
+63 EKEQQVKKQIEN

-327 GRVIKGNVKSKIGQ
+327 GRAIKGNVKSKIGQ

-769 NISEYQYSSKDD
+769 NVSEYQYSSKDD

-863 SMQESENNTQLSERA
+863 SMQESENN
-878 EKELHRYVHM
+878 
-888 NKEELN
+888 
-894 KAFSDAVENKENMLE
+894 
-909 EYNRLSKEYKD
+909 
-920 FQKSEEFINV
+920 
-930 LKNED
+930 
-935 YDSEIWSK
+935 
-943 AGKYADKLRYYNENY
+943 
-958 EKYKAQQDAINSLL
+958 
-972 MGKKADVRSS
+972 
-982 KQIVKEAEKHFGIT
+982 
-996 DNFKETAYIDINGN
+996 
-1010 QIDFSGKHEGGMSG
+1010 
-1024 SRSLDHR
+1024 
-1031 QINEIDIDMQ
+1031 
-1041 SFINM
+1041 
-1046 GNIRII
+1046 
-1052 PEGNGINLSMEPNEK
+1052 
-1067 QYITLSKYIDN
+1067 
-1078 ADGEIYIDIDKS
+1078 
-1090 SNTYDSAEYKAGTST
+1090 
-1105 SKIISDIQ
+1105 
-1113 YYFKNGTFP
+1113 
-1122 KQSELAQFR
+1122 
-1131 YSLTKN
+1131 
-1137 NAWQEYLNKNYK
+1137 AWQEYLNNNYK

-1162 APVNNKT
+1162 APVKN
-1169 LKSIAPVNSETTN
+1169 EN
-1182 IQKNY
+1182 IQNNY
-1187 NLTDEDLSVLNKIY
+1187 NLTDDDLSVLNKIY

-1254 KNPELKFMYDR
+1254 KNPELKFIYDR

-1322 ERGKYIIGKDIG
+1322 ERGKYIIGRDIG
-1334 PTKSS
+1334 PTESS

-1428 LKDGLAEQAI
+1428 LKDGLAGQAI

-1462 DENIDVEVAQSLL
+1462 DENIDVEVAPSLL

-1515 SERSKIES
+1515 SERSKLES
-1523 TLTLKGIQ
+1523 TLPVKALQ
-1531 KLTNLQRSLL
+1531 KVTSLHRSLL

-1569 FFKNYGKALNEIVTK
+1569 FLKNYGKALNEIVTK

-1621 ANEIVEQLPRLSE
+1621 ANEVVEQLPRLSE

-1666 KAFNRNGFN
+1666 KAINRNGAN

-1769 ETAEGQEEAWKDFKN
+1769 ETAEGEKDSWKGFKD
-1784 TVKNQIAPNNPWEDN
+1784 TVVNQIAPNNPLEDN
-1799 LLAPIRAVKNN
+1799 ILAPVIAVKNN

-2033 ESGKLTK
+2033 KEGKLTK

-2055 SNYSSKEKTA
+2055 SNYSSKEKSA

-2124 KYVNSM
+2124 EYVNSM

-2136 KLLLLGT
+2136 KLLLLGM

-2171 VFEKLQGF
+2171 AFEKLQGF

>member
-240 VKTAAGVSSSIGEM
+240 AKTAAGVSSSIGEM

-327 GRVIKGNVKSKIGQ
+327 GRAIKGNVKSKIGQ

-444 ADLVSKTDVD
+444 ADLVSKTDTD

-769 NISEYQYSSKDD
+769 NVSEYQYSSKDD

-863 SMQESENNTQLSERA
+863 SMQESENN
-878 EKELHRYVHM
+878 
-888 NKEELN
+888 
-894 KAFSDAVENKENMLE
+894 
-909 EYNRLSKEYKD
+909 
-920 FQKSEEFINV
+920 
-930 LKNED
+930 
-935 YDSEIWSK
+935 
-943 AGKYADKLRYYNENY
+943 
-958 EKYKAQQDAINSLL
+958 
-972 MGKKADVRSS
+972 
-982 KQIVKEAEKHFGIT
+982 
-996 DNFKETAYIDINGN
+996 
-1010 QIDFSGKHEGGMSG
+1010 
-1024 SRSLDHR
+1024 
-1031 QINEIDIDMQ
+1031 
-1041 SFINM
+1041 
-1046 GNIRII
+1046 
-1052 PEGNGINLSMEPNEK
+1052 
-1067 QYITLSKYIDN
+1067 
-1078 ADGEIYIDIDKS
+1078 
-1090 SNTYDSAEYKAGTST
+1090 
-1105 SKIISDIQ
+1105 
-1113 YYFKNGTFP
+1113 
-1122 KQSELAQFR
+1122 
-1131 YSLTKN
+1131 
-1137 NAWQEYLNKNYK
+1137 AWQEYLNKNYK

-1162 APVNNKT
+1162 APVKN
-1169 LKSIAPVNSETTN
+1169 EN
-1182 IQKNY
+1182 IQNNY
-1187 NLTDEDLSVLNKIY
+1187 NLTDDDLSVLNKIY

-1254 KNPELKFMYDR
+1254 KNPELKFIYDR

-1322 ERGKYIIGKDIG
+1322 ERGKYIIGRDIG
-1334 PTKSS
+1334 LTESS

-1415 LKRLKGGSTDIQP
+1415 LKRLKGGNTDIQP
-1428 LKDGLAEQAI
+1428 LKDGFAEQAI

-1462 DENIDVEVAQSLL
+1462 DENVDVEESPSSL
-1475 FELDTL
+1475 FERNTL

-1956 KVREIQEKIN
+1956 KVRAIQEKIN

-2033 ESGKLTK
+2033 KEGKLTK

-2055 SNYSSKEKTA
+2055 SNYSSKEKSA

-2101 SEKKDNGTTSG
+2101 SDKKENGTTSG
-2112 KTVAGSAKRKTY
+2112 KTVTGSAKRKTY
-2124 KYVNSM
+2124 EYVNSM

-2179 TVYKDGRVTW
+2179 TVYKNGRVTW

>member
-63 EKEQQVKKQVEN
+63 EKEQQVKKQIEN

-254 VPAMISNIIAPGSGI
+254 IPAMISNIIAPGSGI

-327 GRVIKGNVKSKIGQ
+327 GRAIKGNVKGKIGQ

-444 ADLVSKTDVD
+444 ADLVSKTDTD

-496 YDSNAF
+496 YNSNAF

-769 NISEYQYSSKDD
+769 NVSEYQYSSKDD

-809 NIAKDG
+809 NVAKDG

-844 TNSNNSIAPIKDD
+844 TNSNNSIASIKDD

-863 SMQESENNTQLSERA
+863 SMQESE
-878 EKELHRYVHM
+878 
-888 NKEELN
+888 
-894 KAFSDAVENKENMLE
+894 
-909 EYNRLSKEYKD
+909 
-920 FQKSEEFINV
+920 
-930 LKNED
+930 
-935 YDSEIWSK
+935 
-943 AGKYADKLRYYNENY
+943 
-958 EKYKAQQDAINSLL
+958 
-972 MGKKADVRSS
+972 
-982 KQIVKEAEKHFGIT
+982 
-996 DNFKETAYIDINGN
+996 
-1010 QIDFSGKHEGGMSG
+1010 
-1024 SRSLDHR
+1024 
-1031 QINEIDIDMQ
+1031 
-1041 SFINM
+1041 
-1046 GNIRII
+1046 
-1052 PEGNGINLSMEPNEK
+1052 
-1067 QYITLSKYIDN
+1067 
-1078 ADGEIYIDIDKS
+1078 
-1090 SNTYDSAEYKAGTST
+1090 
-1105 SKIISDIQ
+1105 
-1113 YYFKNGTFP
+1113 
-1122 KQSELAQFR
+1122 
-1131 YSLTKN
+1131 N

-1149 NTGRGETIKDVKL
+1149 NTGRGEAIKDVKL
-1162 APVNNKT
+1162 APVKN
-1169 LKSIAPVNSETTN
+1169 EN
-1182 IQKNY
+1182 IQNNY

-1254 KNPELKFMYDR
+1254 KNPELKFIYDR

-1322 ERGKYIIGKDIG
+1322 ERGKYIIGRDIG
-1334 PTKSS
+1334 PTESS

-1406 NEKTGAAGP
+1406 NEKTGVAGP

-1428 LKDGLAEQAI
+1428 LKDGLAGQAI

-1462 DENIDVEVAQSLL
+1462 DENIDVEVAPSLL

-1515 SERSKIES
+1515 SERSKLES
-1523 TLTLKGIQ
+1523 TLPVKALQ
-1531 KLTNLQRSLL
+1531 KVTNLHRSLL

-1569 FFKNYGKALNEIVTK
+1569 FLKNYGKALNEIVTK

-1621 ANEIVEQLPRLSE
+1621 ANEVVEQLPRLSE

-1666 KAFNRNGFN
+1666 KAINRNGAN

-1769 ETAEGQEEAWKDFKN
+1769 ETAEGEKDSWKGFKD
-1784 TVKNQIAPNNPWEDN
+1784 TVVNQIAPNNPLEDN
-1799 LLAPIRAVKNN
+1799 ILAPVIAVKNN

-2033 ESGKLTK
+2033 KEGKLTK

-2101 SEKKDNGTTSG
+2101 SEKKDDGTTSG

>member
-327 GRVIKGNVKSKIGQ
+327 GRAIKGNVKSKIGQ

-444 ADLVSKTDVD
+444 ADLVSKTDTD

-863 SMQESENNTQLSERA
+863 SMQESEKN
-878 EKELHRYVHM
+878 
-888 NKEELN
+888 
-894 KAFSDAVENKENMLE
+894 SDSFN
-909 EYNRLSKEYKD
+909 LSKQDNKGRTLTKEQQEYFKD
-920 FQKSEEFINV
+920 
-930 LKNED
+930 
-935 YDSEIWSK
+935 SK
-943 AGKYADKLRYYNENY
+943 
-958 EKYKAQQDAINSLL
+958 
-972 MGKKADVRSS
+972 VRD
-982 KQIVKEAEKHFGIT
+982 E
-996 DNFKETAYIDINGN
+996 NGN
-1010 QIDFSGKHEGGMSG
+1010 LLEVYHGTEANSGVPKEYWFT
-1024 SRSLDHR
+1024 
-1031 QINEIDIDMQ
+1031 I
-1041 SFINM
+1041 F
-1046 GNIRII
+1046 
-1052 PEGNGINLSMEPNEK
+1052 
-1067 QYITLSKYIDN
+1067 
-1078 ADGEIYIDIDKS
+1078 DIDKS
-1090 SNTYDSAEYKAGTST
+1090 KISTMGDGFYFTDNYDRASSYAHSKGNVYKSYLNITNPFTLKNNMTFEETVKRINPNYNIDNLKMENRNKFDGTKLRKYLMDNGYDGISLSGTYVAFNSNQIKNVDNTNPTNNP
-1105 SKIISDIQ
+1105 DI
-1113 YYFKNGTFP
+1113 
-1122 KQSELAQFR
+1122 R
-1131 YSLTKN
+1131 YSIQN
-1137 NAWQEYLNKNYK
+1137 NSSWQEYLNKNYK
-1149 NTGRGETIKDVKL
+1149 NTGRGEAIKDVKL
-1162 APVNNKT
+1162 APVKN
-1169 LKSIAPVNSETTN
+1169 EN
-1182 IQKNY
+1182 IQNNY
-1187 NLTDEDLSVLNKIY
+1187 NLTDDDLSVLNKIY

-1254 KNPELKFMYDR
+1254 KNPELKFIYDR

-1322 ERGKYIIGKDIG
+1322 ERGKYIIGRDIG
-1334 PTKSS
+1334 PTESS

-1415 LKRLKGGSTDIQP
+1415 LKRLKGGNTDIQP
-1428 LKDGLAEQAI
+1428 LKDGLAGQAI

-1462 DENIDVEVAQSLL
+1462 DENVDVEESPSSL
-1475 FELDTL
+1475 FERNTL

-2101 SEKKDNGTTSG
+2101 SDKKDNGTTSG

-2124 KYVNSM
+2124 EYVNNM

-2143 QYKLNN
+2143 QYKLNDT
-2149 AERTKLY
+2149 ERTKLY
-2156 NYVKTLDYSQEEMQK
+2156 NYVKTLDYSQDEMQK

-2179 TVYKDGRVTW
+2179 TVYKNGKVTW

>member
-282 ETLNSDRNNI
+282 ETLNSERNNI

-327 GRVIKGNVKSKIGQ
+327 GRAIKGNVKSKIGQ

-444 ADLVSKTDVD
+444 ADLVSKTDTD

-647 YKSEKIYWADVK
+647 YKSERIYWADVK

-691 VKVDTNQDIFEGKNI
+691 VKVDTDQDIFKGIEPKDYNKIAKMYIQDYLMGEATLSGNDKAIIDGKSASKYTNPGKTQYYFNEKMKLTPELKNVLKIAQKDSMAAPTKATSKFPSWEYYKFNFELAGKN
-706 NEQIKIARRY
+706 
-716 ILDNFRENGINFN
+716 
-729 ESNIKVTS
+729 
-737 KTANEY
+737 
-743 THPKNKLP
+743 
-751 QSTRESKIKA
+751 
-761 STELDNLL
+761 
-769 NISEYQYSSKDD
+769 
-781 GRHSFAKDGWDYY
+781 
-794 KTVFEVNGVKFEGLI
+794 FEGTI
-809 NIAKDG
+809 NIGVDKNG
-815 NKKTFYDVTKIK
+815 EKHFYEINKIHTTSVSSVSTNKFSSTDSIK
-827 RISQNRS
+827 
-834 TSANAFSTSL
+834 
-844 TNSNNSIAPIKDD
+844 NSIAPIKDD

-863 SMQESENNTQLSERA
+863 SMQESENNSDSFSMQNKRFDVTKNENLNNADTLFFRTREDGDY
-878 EKELHRYVHM
+878 YVQAT
-888 NKEELN
+888 NSAGEITYDGTFLN
-894 KAFSDAVENKENMLE
+894 KHMLEKSLGTDIAEYIVKNSEATNNEIYLDSDKVENKTDYMMRHRPSE
-909 EYNRLSKEYKD
+909 EYGNGSNFESNMDGVFEHPEWYMNMR
-920 FQKSEEFINV
+920 
-930 LKNED
+930 ED
-935 YDSEIWSK
+935 YNIESLNALRKVRKKPDAEITIYRATPGNEINFGDWVTPSK
-943 AGKYADKLRYYNENY
+943 KYAELHNNSQLNGKGNILKL
-958 EKYKAQQDAINSLL
+958 KVKAKDILW
-972 MGKKADVRSS
+972 GGD
-982 KQIVKEAEKHFGIT
+982 
-996 DNFKETAYIDINGN
+996 DINEFGYFPDN
-1010 QIDFSGKHEGGMSG
+1010 
-1024 SRSLDHR
+1024 
-1031 QINEIDIDMQ
+1031 N
-1041 SFINM
+1041 
-1046 GNIRII
+1046 
-1052 PEGNGINLSMEPNEK
+1052 
-1067 QYITLSKYIDN
+1067 KYSQN
-1078 ADGEIYIDIDKS
+1078 
-1090 SNTYDSAEYKAGTST
+1090 
-1105 SKIISDIQ
+1105 
-1113 YYFKNGTFP
+1113 
-1122 KQSELAQFR
+1122 
-1131 YSLTKN
+1131 N

-1149 NTGRGETIKDVKL
+1149 NTGRGEAIKDVKL
-1162 APVNNKT
+1162 APVKN
-1169 LKSIAPVNSETTN
+1169 EN
-1182 IQKNY
+1182 IQNNY
-1187 NLTDEDLSVLNKIY
+1187 NLTDDDLSVLNKIY

-1254 KNPELKFMYDR
+1254 KNPELKFIYDR

-1322 ERGKYIIGKDIG
+1322 ERGKYIIGRDIG
-1334 PTKSS
+1334 PTESS

-1391 IPISRNFDGNSYVGD
+1391 IPISRNYDGNSYVGD

-1428 LKDGLAEQAI
+1428 LKDGLAGQAI

-1462 DENIDVEVAQSLL
+1462 DENIDVEVAPSLL

-1515 SERSKIES
+1515 SERSKLES
-1523 TLTLKGIQ
+1523 TLPVKALQ
-1531 KLTNLQRSLL
+1531 KVTNLHRSLL

-1569 FFKNYGKALNEIVTK
+1569 FLKNYGKALNEIVTK

-1621 ANEIVEQLPRLSE
+1621 ANEVVEQLPRLSE

-1666 KAFNRNGFN
+1666 KAINRNGAN

-1754 GRVLSIFGSAARRTL
+1754 GRVLSIFGSAGRRTL
-1769 ETAEGQEEAWKDFKN
+1769 ETAEGEKDSWKGFKD
-1784 TVKNQIAPNNPWEDN
+1784 TVVNQIAPNNPLEDN
-1799 LLAPIRAVKNN
+1799 ILAPVIAVKNN

-2040 TQSLKDKDKLEILLN
+2040 TQNLKDKDKLEILLN
-2055 SNYSSKEKTA
+2055 SNYSSKEKSA

-2124 KYVNSM
+2124 EYVNSM